1 MKRKLFTFLVA
12 FLATLSGAVWGQDGT
27 FVLSTGTSSG
37 KGVTLKDGIIKI
49 DGKGK
54 YLIKGDGD
62 TYHYRI
68 ETSGNPTITLE
79 NVQLDYQGK
88 ERALMVIKGAGLNDG
103 AVTLI
108 LKGTNSFSS
117 PNTIGILHAS
127 DDTQNNL
134 TVSESSTGLL
144 TISAPMCI
152 GNNAGPCASVNF
164 KGGTVYLNATGKKAI
179 GGTSAPL
186 YDITVENYAVLVTT
200 KPFDIGGA
208 SEFTIKNG
216 IVYDDSRKSN
226 PGVGIME
233 GDVTL
238 KSPLP
243 SDRVGDKAVDLQG
256 NTLTLGSGISAELN
270 QIKETTGALN
280 AYKVEYKSDFRTEK
294 YPLPVTKYYGSDFL
308 LAQWNAGFEQ
318 TRPYNGGVLK
328 YAHLENT
335 GWFLGESYQSLT
347 SIQKENETPKG
358 VNTLTYQAAWY
369 LSEANLTYDDSEGFT
384 GYFFLGYPEELPFTA
399 VIDEEQFAA
408 AGLTVN
414 GNRVS
419 GNEKA
424 TAGKH
429 ELTLNYTTPDGATGK
444 IVANVEGGTYNMEDP
459 SQVRVEINPT
469 APYKAAGYRQDEI
482 VKVFVSSNDWT
493 TEERI
498 TEGYSVECNGASFPE
513 TGLVNAGKYT
523 ITVKANEGSNLIGES
538 SKLSFEITPKKVDVK
553 AEPLQWQLGSD
564 PKVEPT
570 FRINWADVFEADIEG
585 VQLAPYTADLSNYT
599 EAGSYSKIYTGVKL
613 LLTGSATG
621 NYYCDPDITGDLVV
635 LEAPITSFDFLI
647 KLDEEITY
655 FGGAVD
661 ICLQVVYDKD
671 KIAATNEYTAT
682 YYKKIGGDWLS
693 MTSAPIHVGEYMVL
707 VKGNGEL
714 LQDKEE
720 KADFKITPRPL
731 TVSAQPIEWKQGEDT
746 QKEVMFSITDGL
758 LPIDAET
765 VHVKKMSIDVSD
777 WTPGVYED
785 VNYSDYKGGVKL
797 GGTAAGNYYIAGS
810 VKGKVSIEAPKPEPS
825 DPEIEVPDGWTLTA
839 NGFKKVYDGQ
849 SYELT
854 TLKVTVGDKT
864 FAMEEGEDFT
874 LERQGADKGQIIKEA
889 GVYTFT
895 VKFTNAALYN
905 PAQITFTV
913 LKRQMNMAFKLP
925 AQIETLAPMAIQADH
940 LMPEAQ
946 KGDRGLV
953 KGEAPLAVAKGQFLF
968 GKPNAE
974 NKCAVTVSDFAL
986 AKTGKFNP
994 ANYRLQIW
1002 DAEKGKYVDYKG
1014 GDITIIDPEN
1024 PDPNNPNE
1032 PGGGTVV
1039 DPDHGGGEGGQQ
1051 PSKNFCNIYVAEGS
1065 SPFIQFNPS
1074 RRVVE
1079 AVGKITVDVVIP
1091 DEIGTED
1098 VKLTFRRGD
1107 GAWEALTMD
1116 EVTKKYTIKDINTH
1130 IYLKAEVDAALLDA
1144 EPNENHVYIDL
1155 SCTKDGIKLDA
1166 DREIVENGGDV
1177 LIKAEVSKENQ
1188 NKAIKYE
1195 YKVTR
1200 FGAWKELKATAN
1212 AGEFM
1217 IWNVTNDIFVRAYLA
1232 DQAEDPETAKEAHHV
1247 YSDLSVTCEG
1257 LYLDADRKMVDNNG
1271 TTKVYLTIEP
1281 NCNAKNAHYMFR
1293 RGIDEAWEELT
1304 PSTEANVFVIT
1315 GIESDIYL
1323 KGTDAVP
1330 TGTEEALSETTRVY
1344 TQDGMLYVY
1353 TAQQEEV
1360 SVISMVGAVVK
1371 RTQQIGLQSYPLNQG
1386 IYVVRVG
1393 EQVFKVR
1400 VK

>member
-12 FLATLSGAVWGQDGT
+12 FLATLSGAVWGQEPT
-27 FVLSTGTSSG
+27 EVVLQESD
-37 KGVTLKDGIIKI
+37 KEALKLGDGIYHVTGSNKKGIQIKRGTTPTIILDGIKI
-49 DGKGK
+49 EVTGAA
-54 YLIKGDGD
+54 
-62 TYHYRI
+62 I
-68 ETSGNPTITLE
+68 EVNGGAKPTFIL
-79 NVQLDYQGK
+79 QGVNK
-88 ERALMVIKGAGLNDG
+88 I
-103 AVTLI
+103 
-108 LKGTNSFSS
+108 
-117 PNTIGILHAS
+117 
-127 DDTQNNL
+127 
-134 TVSESSTGLL
+134 VSEEGAAIRVPRDAEGSLRTGIVFSEASTGLL
-144 TISAPMCI
+144 NIQVNNGGTAIGVKTAGQCGDITINGGTIQTNGKISNGATLDRDFTMSGNAVLI
-152 GNNAGPCASVNF
+152 TKEIDWNNAKKSIN
-164 KGGTVYLNATGKKAI
+164 GGILFENSTTGKM
-179 GGTSAPL
+179 
-186 YDITVENYAVLVTT
+186 Y
-200 KPFDIGGA
+200 
-208 SEFTIKNG
+208 
-216 IVYDDSRKSN
+216 
-226 PGVGIME
+226 

-238 KSPLP
+238 NSPLP
-243 SDRVGDKAVDLQG
+243 EGYVVDLTK
-256 NTLTLGSGISAELN
+256 TLTIGEGNSINKN
-270 QIKETTGALN
+270 QVHGDLKNLN
-280 AYKVEYKSDFRTEK
+280 AYEVK
-294 YPLPVTKYYGSDFL
+294 YGSKFTDDKFPLPANNKYYGPGYT
-308 LAQWNAGFEQ
+308 LASWNAGFEQ
-318 TRPYNGGVLK
+318 QMPTNGNKDDKLF
-328 YAHLENT
+328 YAHTEKT
-335 GWFLGESYQSLT
+335 GWILGDEYCAPN
-347 SIQKENETPKG
+347 SIQKAGEIPSNVES
-358 VNTLTYQAAWY
+358 LTYQAAWY
-369 LSEANLTYDDSEGFT
+369 LREANLKYDTD
-384 GYFFLGYPEELPFTA
+384 GYKGNKFPLGYPEGLPF
-399 VIDEEQFAA
+399 AA
-408 AGLTVN
+408 TVVGNIAEAGLTVN
-414 GNRVS
+414 ENQVS
-419 GNEKA
+419 GNGKA

-444 IVANVEGGTYNMEDP
+444 IVANVEGGTYDMKDP
-459 SQVRVEINPT
+459 SQVRVEIPST
-469 APYKAAGYRQDEI
+469 APYKAAGYRQDDI
-482 VKVFVSSNDWT
+482 VQVFVRSNDGI

-498 TEGYSVECNGASFPE
+498 TEGYSVECNGESFPE
-513 TGLVNAGKYT
+513 TGLVNAGEYT

-538 SKLSFEITPKKVDVK
+538 PELSFEITPKKVGVT

-585 VQLAPYTADLSNYT
+585 VQLAPYTADLSSYT

-613 LLTGSATG
+613 VLTGSATG

-647 KLDEEITY
+647 ELDEEITY

-661 ICLQVVYDKD
+661 IYLQVVYDKD

-682 YYKKIGGDWLS
+682 YYKKIGGDWLP
-693 MTSAPIHVGEYMVL
+693 MTSAPIHVGEYMVV

-746 QKEVMFSITDGL
+746 QKEVMFSITEGL

-797 GGTAAGNYYIAGS
+797 GGTAAEDYYIKGS
-810 VKGKVSIEAPKPEPS
+810 VTGRVSIEAPKPEPS
-825 DPEIEVPDGWTLTA
+825 DPKIDVPGWDLTDDGFVKT
-839 NGFKKVYDGQ
+839 YDGQ
-849 SYELT
+849 SYELQ
-854 TLKVTVGDKT
+854 TLRVTVGDKT
-864 FAMEEGEDFT
+864 FAMEEGKDFT
-874 LERQGADKGQIIKEA
+874 LERQGADKGKVIKDA

-895 VKFTNAALYN
+895 VKFTDAALYN
-905 PAQITFTV
+905 PAKITFTV
-913 LKRQMNMAFKLP
+913 LQRPMYMAFNVP
-925 AQIETLAPMAIQADH
+925 TQIETLAPIAIQADH

-1144 EPNENHVYIDL
+1144 EPDENHVYIDL

-1200 FGAWKELKATAN
+1200 FGAWKELKASGK

-1232 DQAEDPETAKEAHHV
+1232 DLAEDPETAKEAHHV

-1304 PSTEANVFVIT
+1304 PLTEANVFVIT

-1330 TGTEEALSETTRVY
+1330 TGTEDALSETTRVY

>member
-12 FLATLSGAVWGQDGT
+12 FLATLSGAVWGQDPKYEG
-27 FVLSTGTSSG
+27 
-37 KGVTLKDGIIKI
+37 KI
-49 DGKGK
+49 DGPIEVSENFDGKITLKNATITADGAAIIVPASAKPTFVIEGENKIAINGGVAIKTLGETTTPIVFQGGGLLEINSTATDFISVGDVSGNCRSLTFRDVTIQTKGK
-54 YLIKGDGD
+54 IGGQQAVV
-62 TYHYRI
+62 
-68 ETSGNPTITLE
+68 NLE
-79 NVQLDYQGK
+79 NAVIIADEIPVPTVTRNISGVVFK
-88 ERALMVIKGAGLNDG
+88 EGQTTAGMTDDFTLN
-103 AVTLI
+103 
-108 LKGTNSFSS
+108 
-117 PNTIGILHAS
+117 
-127 DDTQNNL
+127 
-134 TVSESSTGLL
+134 
-144 TISAPMCI
+144 
-152 GNNAGPCASVNF
+152 
-164 KGGTVYLNATGKKAI
+164 
-179 GGTSAPL
+179 
-186 YDITVENYAVLVTT
+186 
-200 KPFDIGGA
+200 
-208 SEFTIKNG
+208 
-216 IVYDDSRKSN
+216 
-226 PGVGIME
+226 
-233 GDVTL
+233 
-238 KSPLP
+238 SPLP
-243 SDRVGDKAVDLQG
+243 EGYVISLTHKLTIGKGKSINKKQVQGDPK
-256 NTLTLGSGISAELN
+256 N
-270 QIKETTGALN
+270 LN
-280 AYKVEYKSDFRTEK
+280 AYEVK
-294 YPLPVTKYYGSDFL
+294 YESVFKDKNSPLPVDNKYYGPGYT
-308 LAQWNAGFEQ
+308 LASWNAGFEQ
-318 TRPYNGGVLK
+318 TRLYNDGVLK

-335 GWFLGESYQSLT
+335 GWFLENSYQSLT
-347 SIQKENETPKG
+347 SIQKENETPQG
-358 VNTLTYQAAWY
+358 VKTLTYQAAWY
-369 LSEANLTYDDSEGFT
+369 LREANLKYDTD
-384 GYFFLGYPEELPFTA
+384 GYKGNKFPLGYPEGLPFTA
-399 VIDEEQFAA
+399 TIDKEQFAA

-414 GNRVS
+414 GNQVS
-419 GNEKA
+419 GNGKA
-424 TAGKH
+424 TAGVY
-429 ELTLNYTTPDGATGK
+429 ELALNYTTPDGATGE
-444 IVANVEGGTYNMEDP
+444 IVANVEGKEFNLSDENIHIEINSPVTYNGDNQKVNLKVSYVKDGNTIVFDPTEYNLTYKQVTLWVSLPEQGFKTVGTYLIKIDGD
-459 SQVRVEINPT
+459 
-469 APYKAAGYRQDEI
+469 AAGGRLKGTAE
-482 VKVFVSSNDWT
+482 VEFVIKKATLTIKGGDNLYWT
-493 TEERI
+493 
-498 TEGYSVECNGASFPE
+498 
-513 TGLVNAGKYT
+513 
-523 ITVKANEGSNLIGES
+523 IGE
-538 SKLSFEITPKKVDVK
+538 KPHLLKGKFYLDGIC
-553 AEPLQWQLGSD
+553 GSD
-564 PKVEPT
+564 GYFLTV
-570 FRINWADVFEADIEG
+570 
-585 VQLAPYTADLSNYT
+585 TADPVDAQTVSGGKEGDYPFQYQNVKIDDQDQGILRNYNYSTDVSGTLHVRKAPVTASDFNIAMGPDFTYSGISNAIALS
-599 EAGSYSKIYTGVKL
+599 
-613 LLTGSATG
+613 
-621 NYYCDPDITGDLVV
+621 
-635 LEAPITSFDFLI
+635 
-647 KLDEEITY
+647 
-655 FGGAVD
+655 
-661 ICLQVVYDKD
+661 VVYGEDNKVAD
-671 KIAATNEYTAT
+671 PTWYTAT
-682 YYKKIGGDWLS
+682 FYQNIGNDQW
-693 MTSAPIHVGEYMVL
+693 A
-707 VKGNGEL
+707 
-714 LQDKEE
+714 
-720 KADFKITPRPL
+720 
-731 TVSAQPIEWKQGEDT
+731 
-746 QKEVMFSITDGL
+746 EVAA
-758 LPIDAET
+758 PIDAGTYKVEVTGDGTNLVAET
-765 VHVKKMSIDVSD
+765 EAVEFVINKKPLYVAAEDVVWKLGEDPKKTVEFVITSGLVSSDQTQVFVQDQTLDVSTM
-777 WTPGVYED
+777 TPGIHENHVYEN
-785 VNYSDYKGGVKL
+785 VILIGSK
-797 GGTAAGNYYIAGS
+797 AGNYYIAGS
-810 VKGKVSIEAPKPEPS
+810 VKGIVSIEEPKPEPS

-849 SYELT
+849 SYELN
-854 TLKVTVGDKT
+854 TLKVTVDGKT
-864 FAMEEGEDFT
+864 FIMNKEIDFT
-874 LERQGADKGQIIKEA
+874 LERTGTDKGQIIKEA

-913 LKRQMNMAFKLP
+913 LQRPMYMVFNVP
-925 AQIETLAPMAIQADH
+925 TQIETLAPIAIQADH

-1002 DAEKGKYVDYKG
+1002 DAEKGKYADYKG

-1091 DEIGTED
+1091 DEIEMDD

-1130 IYLKAEVDAALLDA
+1130 IYLKAEVDAVLLDA

-1155 SCTKDGIKLDA
+1155 SCTEDGIKLDA
-1166 DREIVENGGDV
+1166 EREIVENGEDV
-1177 LIKAEVSKENQ
+1177 LIWAEISKENL

-1200 FGAWKELKATAN
+1200 FGEWKELKATEN
-1212 AGEFM
+1212 AGEFI
-1217 IWNVTNDIFVRAYLA
+1217 IWNVTNDVFVRAYLA
-1232 DQAEDPETAKEAHHV
+1232 DQTKDPETAKEAHHV

-1330 TGTEEALSETTRVY
+1330 TGTEDALSETTRVY

-1371 RTQQIGLQSYPLNQG
+1371 RTQQTGLQSYPLNQG

>member
-12 FLATLSGAVWGQDGT
+12 FLATLSGAVWGQQQPSEVVLQESDKKAPVLGDGIYHVT
-27 FVLSTGTSSG
+27 GSNKKGIEIKGGTSP
-37 KGVTLKDGIIKI
+37 TIILDGIKI
-49 DGKGK
+49 EVTGAA
-54 YLIKGDGD
+54 
-62 TYHYRI
+62 I
-68 ETSGNPTITLE
+68 EVDMQAKPTF
-79 NVQLDYQGK
+79 
-88 ERALMVIKGAGLNDG
+88 
-103 AVTLI
+103 I
-108 LKGTNSFSS
+108 LKGTN
-117 PNTIGILHAS
+117 TIVSKKGPAISVPLDVSTQATFKGDGLLEIKMGKADKVAIGNAGDGLGLPHTCGNVIIEGGTIKTNGSLGDFITKSLTLKDNGVLICNKIHGGRNLNGGILFE
-127 DDTQNNL
+127 NKK
-134 TVSESSTGLL
+134 TG
-144 TISAPMCI
+144 TM
-152 GNNAGPCASVNF
+152 
-164 KGGTVYLNATGKKAI
+164 Y
-179 GGTSAPL
+179 
-186 YDITVENYAVLVTT
+186 
-200 KPFDIGGA
+200 
-208 SEFTIKNG
+208 
-216 IVYDDSRKSN
+216 
-226 PGVGIME
+226 

-238 KSPLP
+238 NSPLP
-243 SDRVGDKAVDLQG
+243 EGYVVDLTK
-256 NTLTLGSGISAELN
+256 TLTIGKGNSINKN
-270 QIKETTGALN
+270 QVEGGLTNLN
-280 AYKVEYKSDFRTEK
+280 AYEVEYESVFTDKNS
-294 YPLPVTKYYGSDFL
+294 PLPVDNKYYGPGYT
-308 LAQWNAGFEQ
+308 LASWNAGFEQ

-335 GWFLGESYQSLT
+335 GWFLENSYQSLT

-369 LSEANLTYDDSEGFT
+369 LREANLKYDTD
-384 GYFFLGYPEELPFTA
+384 GYKGNKFPLGYPEGLPF
-399 VIDEEQFAA
+399 AA
-408 AGLTVN
+408 TVVGDIAEAGLTVK
-414 GNRVS
+414 GNQVS
-419 GNEKA
+419 GNGKA
-424 TAGKH
+424 TAGVY
-429 ELTLNYTTPDGATGK
+429 ELALNYTTPDGATGE
-444 IVANVEGGTYNMEDP
+444 IVANVEGGTYDMEDP

-482 VKVFVSSNDWT
+482 VQVFVSSNDWI

-1166 DREIVENGGDV
+1166 EREIVENGGDV

-1330 TGTEEALSETTRVY
+1330 TGTEDTLSETTRVY

-1371 RTQQIGLQSYPLNQG
+1371 RTQQTGLQSYPLNQG

>member
-12 FLATLSGAVWGQDGT
+12 FLATLSGAVWGQKLVTGDSAPIVVKDGYEGTITLKNATITADGAAITVPASAKPT
-27 FVLSTGTSSG
+27 FVIEGKNKIVTNNGGVAIKTPRGTNDTAIKFRGGGLLEINVPQSDFISIGVVNGDCRSLTFEDVTIQTNG
-37 KGVTLKDGIIKI
+37 KIGGQQAVVNLENAVIIAEDI
-49 DGKGK
+49 S
-54 YLIKGDGD
+54 Y
-62 TYHYRI
+62 
-68 ETSGNPTITLE
+68 PTITR
-79 NVQLDYQGK
+79 NFIGVVFTNGNK
-88 ERALMVIKGAGLNDG
+88 EADMTAPFTLN
-103 AVTLI
+103 
-108 LKGTNSFSS
+108 
-117 PNTIGILHAS
+117 
-127 DDTQNNL
+127 
-134 TVSESSTGLL
+134 
-144 TISAPMCI
+144 
-152 GNNAGPCASVNF
+152 
-164 KGGTVYLNATGKKAI
+164 
-179 GGTSAPL
+179 
-186 YDITVENYAVLVTT
+186 
-200 KPFDIGGA
+200 
-208 SEFTIKNG
+208 
-216 IVYDDSRKSN
+216 
-226 PGVGIME
+226 
-233 GDVTL
+233 
-238 KSPLP
+238 SPLP
-243 SDRVGDKAVDLQG
+243 EDYAINLNHELTIGEGQSINKNQVKGDWQ
-256 NTLTLGSGISAELN
+256 N
-270 QIKETTGALN
+270 LN
-280 AYKVEYKSDFRTEK
+280 AYEVK
-294 YPLPVTKYYGSDFL
+294 YESKFTDDKFPLPANNKYYGPGYT
-308 LAQWNAGFEQ
+308 LASWNAGFEQ
-318 TRPYNGGVLK
+318 QMPTNGNKDDKLF
-328 YAHLENT
+328 YAHTEKT
-335 GWFLGESYQSLT
+335 GWILGDEYCAPN
-347 SIQKENETPKG
+347 SIQKAGEIPSDVES
-358 VNTLTYQAAWY
+358 LTYQAAWY
-369 LSEANLTYDDSEGFT
+369 LREANLKYDTD
-384 GYFFLGYPEELPFTA
+384 GYKGNKFPLGYPEGEVFYVDVASHPD
-399 VIDEEQFAA
+399 IDKFAPADLTINGTTVSDGPA
-408 AGLTVN
+408 APKAGSYEIAFQYEDL
-414 GNRVS
+414 S
-419 GNEKA
+419 NE
-424 TAGKH
+424 
-429 ELTLNYTTPDGATGK
+429 TGK
-444 IVANVEGGTYNMEDP
+444 IKVNVESKEIDLSDENIHIEINSPVIYNGDNQKVNLKVSYVKDGKEIVFDPTDYNLTYKQVTSWVSLPEQGFKNVGTYLIKIDGDAAEGRLTGTEEVKFVIDKATLTIKGGDNLYWTIGEEPHLLEGKFYLDGICGSDGNFLTVTADPVDAKKISGGQEGDHPFQYQNVKIDDQGQGIRRNYNYSTDVSGTLHVNKAPVTASDFNIAMGPDFTYSGISNAIALSVVYGEDNKVADPTWYTATFYQSIGNGQWAKVTEPIDAGTYKVEVTGDGTNLVAETKAVEFVINKKPLYVAAEDVVWKLGEDP
-459 SQVRVEINPT
+459 KKTVEFVIT
-469 APYKAAGYRQDEI
+469 SGLVSSDQTQ
-482 VKVFVSSNDWT
+482 VFVKDQTLDVST
-493 TEERI
+493 M
-498 TEGYSVECNGASFPE
+498 
-513 TGLVNAGKYT
+513 
-523 ITVKANEGSNLIGES
+523 
-538 SKLSFEITPKKVDVK
+538 TPGIHENHVYENV
-553 AEPLQWQLGSD
+553 
-564 PKVEPT
+564 V
-570 FRINWADVFEADIEG
+570 
-585 VQLAPYTADLSNYT
+585 
-599 EAGSYSKIYTGVKL
+599 
-613 LLTGSATG
+613 LTGS
-621 NYYCDPDITGDLVV
+621 
-635 LEAPITSFDFLI
+635 
-647 KLDEEITY
+647 
-655 FGGAVD
+655 
-661 ICLQVVYDKD
+661 
-671 KIAATNEYTAT
+671 
-682 YYKKIGGDWLS
+682 
-693 MTSAPIHVGEYMVL
+693 
-707 VKGNGEL
+707 
-714 LQDKEE
+714 
-720 KADFKITPRPL
+720 R
-731 TVSAQPIEWKQGEDT
+731 
-746 QKEVMFSITDGL
+746 
-758 LPIDAET
+758 
-765 VHVKKMSIDVSD
+765 
-777 WTPGVYED
+777 
-785 VNYSDYKGGVKL
+785 
-797 GGTAAGNYYIAGS
+797 AGNYYIAGS
-810 VKGKVSIEAPKPEPS
+810 VKGKVSIEEPKPEPS

-849 SYELT
+849 SYKLQ
-854 TLKVTVGDKT
+854 TLKVTVDDRT
-864 FAMEEGEDFT
+864 FTLKEGKDFT
-874 LERQGADKGQIIKEA
+874 LERQGADKGKVIKDA

-895 VKFTNAALYN
+895 VKFTDAALYN

-913 LKRQMNMAFKLP
+913 LQRPMYMAFNVP
-925 AQIETLAPMAIQADH
+925 TQIETLAPIAIQADH

-1130 IYLKAEVDAALLDA
+1130 IYLKAEVDAVLLDA

-1200 FGAWKELKATAN
+1200 FGAWKELKASGK

-1232 DQAEDPETAKEAHHV
+1232 DLAEDPETAKEAHHV

-1330 TGTEEALSETTRVY
+1330 TGTEDTLSETTRVY

-1371 RTQQIGLQSYPLNQG
+1371 RTQQTGLQSYPLNQG
-1386 IYVVRVG
+1386 IYVVCIG

>member
-12 FLATLSGAVWGQDGT
+12 FLATLSGAVWGQD
-27 FVLSTGTSSG
+27 VLTYEGSINQTIEVPEDFNGII
-37 KGVTLKDGIIKI
+37 TLK
-49 DGKGK
+49 
-54 YLIKGDGD
+54 
-62 TYHYRI
+62 
-68 ETSGNPTITLE
+68 NATITADVAAITVPASA
-79 NVQLDYQGK
+79 NP
-88 ERALMVIKGAGLNDG
+88 AFVIKGKNKIDTNSGVAIK
-103 AVTLI
+103 TPR
-108 LKGTNSFSS
+108 GTN
-117 PNTIGILHAS
+117 NTPI
-127 DDTQNNL
+127 
-134 TVSESSTGLL
+134 E
-144 TISAPMCI
+144 
-152 GNNAGPCASVNF
+152 F
-164 KGGTVYLNATGKKAI
+164 KGGGLLEINSTATDFISIGVAVANDECRSLSFHNVTIQTNGKI
-179 GGTSAPL
+179 GGKQTKMNL
-186 YDITVENYAVLVTT
+186 ENAVIIANEIFAVTT
-200 KPFDIGGA
+200 LEYSGVV
-208 SEFTIKNG
+208 FTKG
-216 IVYDDSRKSN
+216 ITEAEMTDDF
-226 PGVGIME
+226 
-233 GDVTL
+233 TL
-238 KSPLP
+238 NSPLP
-243 SDRVGDKAVDLQG
+243 EGYVINLNHKLTIGEGNSINKNQVKGDWQ
-256 NTLTLGSGISAELN
+256 N
-270 QIKETTGALN
+270 LN
-280 AYKVEYKSDFRTEK
+280 AYEVKYKSVFTDK
-294 YPLPVTKYYGSDFL
+294 NSPLPVDNKYYGPGYT
-308 LAQWNAGFEQ
+308 LASWNAGFEQ
-318 TRPYNGGVLK
+318 TIPYNDGVLK

-335 GWFLGESYQSLT
+335 GWFLENSYQSLT
-347 SIQKENETPKG
+347 SIQKENETPQG
-358 VNTLTYQAAWY
+358 VKALTYQAAWY
-369 LSEANLTYDDSEGFT
+369 LSEATLNYDVEGFN
-384 GYFFLGYPEELPFTA
+384 GFFSLGYPEKLPFTA
-399 VIDEEQFAA
+399 AIDEEQFAA
-408 AGLTVN
+408 AGLTVK
-414 GNRVS
+414 GNQVS
-419 GNEKA
+419 GNGKA
-424 TAGKH
+424 TAGVYG
-429 ELTLNYTTPDGATGK
+429 LALSYTTPDNASGK
-444 IVANVEGGTYNMEDP
+444 IVANVEGKEFNLNDENIKIETNSPVIYNGDNQKVNLKVSYVKDGNTIEFDPTEYKLTYKQVISWVSLPEQGFKNVGTYLIKIDGDAVGGRLKGTAE
-459 SQVRVEINPT
+459 VE
-469 APYKAAGYRQDEI
+469 
-482 VKVFVSSNDWT
+482 FVIKEATLTIKGGDNLYWT
-493 TEERI
+493 
-498 TEGYSVECNGASFPE
+498 
-513 TGLVNAGKYT
+513 
-523 ITVKANEGSNLIGES
+523 IGE
-538 SKLSFEITPKKVDVK
+538 KPHLLKGKFYLDGIC
-553 AEPLQWQLGSD
+553 GSD
-564 PKVEPT
+564 GYFLTV
-570 FRINWADVFEADIEG
+570 
-585 VQLAPYTADLSNYT
+585 TADPVDAQMVSGGKEGDYPFQYQNVKIDDQGEGILRNYNYSTDVSGTLHVKKAPVTASDFNIAMGPDFTYSGISNAIALS
-599 EAGSYSKIYTGVKL
+599 
-613 LLTGSATG
+613 
-621 NYYCDPDITGDLVV
+621 
-635 LEAPITSFDFLI
+635 
-647 KLDEEITY
+647 
-655 FGGAVD
+655 
-661 ICLQVVYDKD
+661 VVYGEDNKVAD
-671 KIAATNEYTAT
+671 PTWYTAT
-682 YYKKIGGDWLS
+682 FYQNIGNDQW
-693 MTSAPIHVGEYMVL
+693 A
-707 VKGNGEL
+707 
-714 LQDKEE
+714 
-720 KADFKITPRPL
+720 
-731 TVSAQPIEWKQGEDT
+731 
-746 QKEVMFSITDGL
+746 EVAA
-758 LPIDAET
+758 PIDAGTYKVEVTGDGTNLVAET
-765 VHVKKMSIDVSD
+765 EAVEFVINKKPLYVAAEDVVWKLGEDPKKTVEFVITSGLVSSDQTQVFVKDQTLDVSTM
-777 WTPGVYED
+777 TPGIHENHVYEN
-785 VNYSDYKGGVKL
+785 VVLIGSK
-797 GGTAAGNYYIAGS
+797 AGNYYIAGS
-810 VKGKVSIEAPKPEPS
+810 VKGKVSIEEPKPEPS

-849 SYELT
+849 SYELN
-854 TLKVTVGDKT
+854 TLKVTVDGKT
-864 FAMEEGEDFT
+864 FIMNKEIDFT
-874 LERQGADKGQIIKEA
+874 LERTGTDKGQIIKEA

-913 LKRQMNMAFKLP
+913 LQRPMYMVFNVP
-925 AQIETLAPMAIQADH
+925 TQIETLAPIAIQADH

-1130 IYLKAEVDAALLDA
+1130 IYLKAEVDAVLLDA

-1155 SCTKDGIKLDA
+1155 SCTEDGIKLDA
-1166 DREIVENGGDV
+1166 EREIVENGEDV

-1200 FGAWKELKATAN
+1200 FGAWKELKASGK

-1330 TGTEEALSETTRVY
+1330 TGTEDALSETTRVY

-1371 RTQQIGLQSYPLNQG
+1371 RTQQTGLQSYPLNQG

>member
-12 FLATLSGAVWGQDGT
+12 FLATLSGAVWGH
-27 FVLSTGTSSG
+27 VLTYEGSINQTIE
-37 KGVTLKDGIIKI
+37 VPEDFNGI
-49 DGKGK
+49 
-54 YLIKGDGD
+54 
-62 TYHYRI
+62 
-68 ETSGNPTITLE
+68 ITLE
-79 NVQLDYQGK
+79 NATITADGPAITVPASAKPTFVIEGK
-88 ERALMVIKGAGLNDG
+88 NKIVTNSGVAIK
-103 AVTLI
+103 TPR
-108 LKGTNSFSS
+108 GTN
-117 PNTIGILHAS
+117 NTAIEFRGG
-127 DDTQNNL
+127 
-134 TVSESSTGLL
+134 GLL
-144 TISAPMCI
+144 EINVPQSYLISIGVANGDCRSLTFQDVTIQT
-152 GNNAGPCASVNF
+152 N
-164 KGGTVYLNATGKKAI
+164 GKI
-179 GGTSAPL
+179 GGQQAVVNLENAVIIAEEIPVPV
-186 YDITVENYAVLVTT
+186 ITRNFSGVVFTNGNKDAYMT
-200 KPFDIGGA
+200 A
-208 SEFTIKNG
+208 SFTLN
-216 IVYDDSRKSN
+216 
-226 PGVGIME
+226 
-233 GDVTL
+233 
-238 KSPLP
+238 SPLP
-243 SDRVGDKAVDLQG
+243 EDYAINLNHELTIGEGQSINKKQVQGDLQ
-256 NTLTLGSGISAELN
+256 N
-270 QIKETTGALN
+270 LN
-280 AYKVEYKSDFRTEK
+280 AYDVVYMSHFGTRTN
-294 YPLPVTKYYGSDFL
+294 PLPANNKYYGAGYTLSP
-308 LAQWNAGFEQ
+308 WEAGFEMNKNSFGG
-318 TRPYNGGVLK
+318 NGDLL
-328 YAHLENT
+328 YAHTEKT

-358 VNTLTYQAAWY
+358 VNTLRYQAAWY
-369 LSEANLTYDDSEGFT
+369 LSEANLTYDDSEGFN
-384 GYFFLGYPEELPFTA
+384 GYFFLGYPEKLPFTA
-399 VIDEEQFAA
+399 TIDKEQFAA
-408 AGLTVN
+408 AGLTVK
-414 GNRVS
+414 GNEVS
-419 GNEKA
+419 GNGKA
-424 TAGKH
+424 TAGVYK
-429 ELTLNYTTPDGATGK
+429 LALSYTTPDNASGK
-444 IVANVEGGTYNMEDP
+444 IVANVEGKKFDLNDENILIEINSPVTYNGDNQKVILKVSYEKDGNTIEFDPTEYKLTYKQVISWVPLPEQGFKNVGTYLIKIDGDAVEGRLKGTREVEFVIKEATLTIKGGDNLFWTIGEEPHLLEGKFYLDGICGGDGYFLTVTADPVDAQEVSGGKEGDYSFDYQNVKIDDQGRGILHNYNYSTDVSGILHVKKAPVTASDFNIAMGPDFTYSGISNAIALSVVYGEDNKEDNKVADPTWYTATFYQSIGNGQWAKVTEPIDAGEYKVEVTGDGTNLVAETKAVEFVINKKPLVVAAEDVVWKLGEDP
-459 SQVRVEINPT
+459 KKTVGFVITSGLVSSDQT
-469 APYKAAGYRQDEI
+469 Q
-482 VKVFVSSNDWT
+482 VFVEDQTLDVST
-493 TEERI
+493 M
-498 TEGYSVECNGASFPE
+498 
-513 TGLVNAGKYT
+513 
-523 ITVKANEGSNLIGES
+523 
-538 SKLSFEITPKKVDVK
+538 TPGIHENHVYENV
-553 AEPLQWQLGSD
+553 
-564 PKVEPT
+564 V
-570 FRINWADVFEADIEG
+570 
-585 VQLAPYTADLSNYT
+585 
-599 EAGSYSKIYTGVKL
+599 
-613 LLTGSATG
+613 LTGS
-621 NYYCDPDITGDLVV
+621 
-635 LEAPITSFDFLI
+635 
-647 KLDEEITY
+647 
-655 FGGAVD
+655 
-661 ICLQVVYDKD
+661 
-671 KIAATNEYTAT
+671 
-682 YYKKIGGDWLS
+682 
-693 MTSAPIHVGEYMVL
+693 
-707 VKGNGEL
+707 
-714 LQDKEE
+714 
-720 KADFKITPRPL
+720 R
-731 TVSAQPIEWKQGEDT
+731 
-746 QKEVMFSITDGL
+746 
-758 LPIDAET
+758 
-765 VHVKKMSIDVSD
+765 
-777 WTPGVYED
+777 
-785 VNYSDYKGGVKL
+785 
-797 GGTAAGNYYIAGS
+797 AGNYYIEDL
-810 VKGKVSIEAPKPEPS
+810 VTGKVFIEEPEPEPS

-849 SYELT
+849 SYELN

-864 FAMEEGEDFT
+864 FTMKEGKDFT
-874 LERQGADKGQIIKEA
+874 LERQGADKGKVIKDA

-895 VKFTNAALYN
+895 VKFTDAALYK
-905 PAQITFTV
+905 PAPITFTV
-913 LKRQMNMAFKLP
+913 LQRPMYMAFNVP
-925 AQIETLAPMAIQADH
+925 TQIETLAPIAIQADH

-1130 IYLKAEVDAALLDA
+1130 IYLKAEVDAVLLDA

-1188 NKAIKYE
+1188 NKDIKYE

-1200 FGAWKELKATAN
+1200 FGAWKELKASGK

-1371 RTQQIGLQSYPLNQG
+1371 RTRQTGLQSYPLNQG

>member
-12 FLATLSGAVWGQDGT
+12 FLATLSGAVWGQD
-27 FVLSTGTSSG
+27 VLTYEGSINQIIE
-37 KGVTLKDGIIKI
+37 VPKDFNGI
-49 DGKGK
+49 
-54 YLIKGDGD
+54 
-62 TYHYRI
+62 
-68 ETSGNPTITLE
+68 ITLE
-79 NVQLDYQGK
+79 NATITADGAAIIVP
-88 ERALMVIKGAGLNDG
+88 ASANPVFVIKGKNKIDTNSGVAIK
-103 AVTLI
+103 TPR
-108 LKGTNSFSS
+108 GTN
-117 PNTIGILHAS
+117 NTAIKFRGG
-127 DDTQNNL
+127 
-134 TVSESSTGLL
+134 GLL
-144 TISAPMCI
+144 DINSTATDFISIGVTSGDCRSLTFQDVTIQT
-152 GNNAGPCASVNF
+152 N
-164 KGGTVYLNATGKKAI
+164 GKI
-179 GGTSAPL
+179 GGQQAKVNL
-186 YDITVENYAVLVTT
+186 ENAVIIADEIPVPSVTT
-200 KPFDIGGA
+200 NFSGVVFTKGKTKADMTA
-208 SEFTIKNG
+208 SFTLN
-216 IVYDDSRKSN
+216 
-226 PGVGIME
+226 
-233 GDVTL
+233 
-238 KSPLP
+238 SPLP
-243 SDRVGDKAVDLQG
+243 EGYVINLNHKLTIGEGNSINKNQVQGDSQ
-256 NTLTLGSGISAELN
+256 N
-270 QIKETTGALN
+270 LN
-280 AYKVEYKSDFRTEK
+280 AYEVEYKSVFKDK
-294 YPLPVTKYYGSDFL
+294 NSPLPVDNKYYGPGYT
-308 LAQWNAGFEQ
+308 LASWNAGFEQ
-318 TRPYNGGVLK
+318 QMPTNGNKDDKLF
-328 YAHLENT
+328 YAHTEKT
-335 GWFLGESYQSLT
+335 GWILGDEYCAPN
-347 SIQKENETPKG
+347 SIQKAGEIPSNVES
-358 VNTLTYQAAWY
+358 LTYQAAWY
-369 LSEANLTYDDSEGFT
+369 LREANLKYDTD
-384 GYFFLGYPEELPFTA
+384 GYKGNKFPLGYPEKLPFTA
-399 VIDEEQFAA
+399 TIDKEQFAA

-414 GNRVS
+414 GNQVS
-419 GNEKA
+419 GNGKA

-459 SQVRVEINPT
+459 SQVRVEINPST
-469 APYKAAGYRQDEI
+469 ALYKAAGYRQDEI
-482 VKVFVSSNDWT
+482 VQVFVSSNNWI

-513 TGLVNAGKYT
+513 TGLVNAGEYT

-538 SKLSFEITPKKVDVK
+538 SELSFEITPKKVDVK

-585 VQLAPYTADLSNYT
+585 VQLAPYTADLSSYIK
-599 EAGSYSKIYTGVKL
+599 AGSYLKNYTGVKL
-613 LLTGSATG
+613 ELTGSAAG

-661 ICLQVVYDKD
+661 FCLQVVYDKD

-682 YYKKIGGDWLS
+682 YYKKIGGDWLP
-693 MTSAPIHVGEYMVL
+693 MRSAPIHVGEYMVV

-746 QKEVMFSITDGL
+746 QKEVMFSITEGL

-797 GGTAAGNYYIAGS
+797 GGTAAENYYIKGS
-810 VKGKVSIEAPKPEPS
+810 VTGRVSIEAPKPEPS

-864 FAMEEGEDFT
+864 FAMEEDEDFT

-895 VKFTNAALYN
+895 VKFTDAALYN

-940 LMPEAQ
+940 LKPELQ
-946 KGDRGLV
+946 KGKRGLV
-953 KGEAPLAVAKGQFLF
+953 SGETPLAVAKGQFLF

-1002 DAEKGKYVDYKG
+1002 DAEKGEYVDYKG

-1130 IYLKAEVDAALLDA
+1130 IYLKAEVDAVLLDA

-1200 FGAWKELKATAN
+1200 FGAWKELKASGK

-1304 PSTEANVFVIT
+1304 PSTEANVFVVA

-1323 KGTDAVP
+1323 KATDAVP
-1330 TGTEEALSETTRVY
+1330 TGTEDALSETTRVY

-1371 RTQQIGLQSYPLNQG
+1371 RTQQTGLQSYPLNQG

>member
-12 FLATLSGAVWGQDGT
+12 FLATLSGAVWGQEPT
-27 FVLSTGTSSG
+27 EVVLQESD
-37 KGVTLKDGIIKI
+37 KEALKLGDGIYHVTGSNKKGIQIKRGTTPTIILDGIKI
-49 DGKGK
+49 EVTGAA
-54 YLIKGDGD
+54 
-62 TYHYRI
+62 I
-68 ETSGNPTITLE
+68 EVNGEAKPTF
-79 NVQLDYQGK
+79 
-88 ERALMVIKGAGLNDG
+88 
-103 AVTLI
+103 I
-108 LKGTNSFSS
+108 LKGTN
-117 PNTIGILHAS
+117 TIVSEKGPAISVPLDLSTQATFQGDGLLEIKMDKADKVAIGSAGDGFGLPHTCGNVIIEGGTIKTNGSLGDFITKSLTLKDNGVLICNKIHGGRNLNGGILF
-127 DDTQNNL
+127 DNT
-134 TVSESSTGLL
+134 
-144 TISAPMCI
+144 
-152 GNNAGPCASVNF
+152 
-164 KGGTVYLNATGKKAI
+164 KTGKM
-179 GGTSAPL
+179 
-186 YDITVENYAVLVTT
+186 Y
-200 KPFDIGGA
+200 
-208 SEFTIKNG
+208 
-216 IVYDDSRKSN
+216 
-226 PGVGIME
+226 

-238 KSPLP
+238 NSPLP
-243 SDRVGDKAVDLQG
+243 EGYEINLDHKLTIGEGNSIYKNQVQGDLK
-256 NTLTLGSGISAELN
+256 N
-270 QIKETTGALN
+270 LN
-280 AYKVEYKSDFRTEK
+280 AYKVSYESYFEADRN
-294 YPLPVTKYYGSDFL
+294 PLPTNNKYYGAGFTLSP
-308 LAQWNAGFEQ
+308 WEAGFEKNENSFGG
-318 TRPYNGGVLK
+318 NGGLK
-328 YAHLENT
+328 YAHTEKT
-335 GWFLGESYQSLT
+335 GWFLENSYQSLT
-347 SIQKENETPKG
+347 SIQKENETPQG
-358 VNTLTYQAAWY
+358 VKTLTYQAAWY
-369 LSEANLTYDDSEGFT
+369 LSEATLNYDVEGFN
-384 GYFFLGYPEELPFTA
+384 GFFSLGYPEGLPF
-399 VIDEEQFAA
+399 AA
-408 AGLTVN
+408 TVVGNIAEAGLTVN
-414 GNRVS
+414 GNQVS
-419 GNEKA
+419 GNGKA

-444 IVANVEGGTYNMEDP
+444 IVANVEGGTYNMKDP
-459 SQVRVEINPT
+459 NQVRVEINPST

-482 VKVFVSSNDWT
+482 VQVFVSSNDGI

-498 TEGYSVECNGASFPE
+498 TEGYSVECNGESFPE

-538 SKLSFEITPKKVDVK
+538 PELSFEITPKEVGVT

-599 EAGSYSKIYTGVKL
+599 EAGSYSKNYTGVKL
-613 LLTGSATG
+613 VLTGSATG

-661 ICLQVVYDKD
+661 IYLQVVYDKD
-671 KIAATNEYTAT
+671 KIAATKEYTAT
-682 YYKKIGGDWLS
+682 YYKKIGGDWLP
-693 MTSAPIHVGEYMVL
+693 MTSAPIHVGEYMVV

-746 QKEVMFSITDGL
+746 QKEVMFSITEGL

-797 GGTAAGNYYIAGS
+797 GGTAAEDYYIKGS
-810 VKGKVSIEAPKPEPS
+810 VTGRVSIEAPKPEPS
-825 DPEIEVPDGWTLTA
+825 DPKIDVPGWDLTDDGFVKT
-839 NGFKKVYDGQ
+839 YDGQ
-849 SYELT
+849 SYELQ
-854 TLKVTVGDKT
+854 TLKVTVDDKT
-864 FAMEEGEDFT
+864 FTLKEGKDFT
-874 LERQGADKGQIIKEA
+874 LERQGTDKGQIIKDA

-895 VKFTNAALYN
+895 VEFTDATLYN
-905 PAQITFTV
+905 PAQVIFTV
-913 LKRQMNMAFKLP
+913 LQRPMYMAFNVP
-925 AQIETLAPMAIQADH
+925 TQIETLAPIAIQADH
-940 LMPEAQ
+940 LMPELQ
-946 KGDRGLV
+946 NGTRGLV
-953 KGEAPLAVAKGQFLF
+953 SGETPLAVAKGQFLF

-1130 IYLKAEVDAALLDA
+1130 IYLKAEVDAVLLDA

-1200 FGAWKELKATAN
+1200 FGAWKELKASGK

-1304 PSTEANVFVIT
+1304 PLTEANVFVIT

-1330 TGTEEALSETTRVY
+1330 TGTEDALSETIRVY

>member
-12 FLATLSGAVWGQDGT
+12 FLATLSGAVWGQKKYDKEINLSSLTKSYEIEDG
-27 FVLSTGTSSG
+27 LSYRFYGSNSH
-37 KGVTLKDGIIKI
+37 GIIVDRK
-49 DGKGK
+49 
-54 YLIKGDGD
+54 LSP
-62 TYHYRI
+62 
-68 ETSGNPTITLE
+68 EITLDGVE
-79 NVQLDYQGK
+79 ISVHGAAIILDG
-88 ERALMVIKGAGLNDG
+88 GAKP
-103 AVTLI
+103 TFI
-108 LKGTNSFSS
+108 LKGV
-117 PNTIGILHAS
+117 NTI
-127 DDTQNNL
+127 
-134 TVSESSTGLL
+134 VSEEGPAIRVARDAEGSLRTGIVFSEASTGLL
-144 TISAPMCI
+144 NIQV
-152 GNNAGPCASVNF
+152 NN
-164 KGGTVYLNATGKKAI
+164 GGTAIGVKTAGQCGDITINGGTIQTNGKISNGATLDRDFTMSGNAVLITKEIDWNNVKKSINGGILFENSTTGKM
-179 GGTSAPL
+179 
-186 YDITVENYAVLVTT
+186 Y
-200 KPFDIGGA
+200 
-208 SEFTIKNG
+208 
-216 IVYDDSRKSN
+216 
-226 PGVGIME
+226 

-238 KSPLP
+238 NSPLP
-243 SDRVGDKAVDLQG
+243 EGYVVDLTK
-256 NTLTLGSGISAELN
+256 TLTIGEGKSIYKN
-270 QIKETTGALN
+270 QVQGDRKNLN
-280 AYKVEYKSDFRTEK
+280 AYGVEYKSVFTDK
-294 YPLPVTKYYGSDFL
+294 NSPLPVDNKYYGPGYT
-308 LAQWNAGFEQ
+308 LASWNAGFEQ
-318 TRPYNGGVLK
+318 TIPYNDGVLK

-335 GWFLGESYQSLT
+335 GWFLENSYQSLT
-347 SIQKENETPKG
+347 SIQKENETPQG
-358 VNTLTYQAAWY
+358 VKALTYQAAWY
-369 LSEANLTYDDSEGFT
+369 LSEATLNYDVEGFN
-384 GYFFLGYPEELPFTA
+384 GFFSLGYPEGLPF
-399 VIDEEQFAA
+399 AA
-408 AGLTVN
+408 TVVGNIAEAGLTVN
-414 GNRVS
+414 ENQVS
-419 GNEKA
+419 ENGKA

-444 IVANVEGGTYNMEDP
+444 IVANVEGGTYDMKDP
-459 SQVRVEINPT
+459 SQVCVEINPST

-482 VKVFVSSNDWT
+482 VQVFVSSNNWIT
-493 TEERI
+493 RERI
-498 TEGYSVECNGASFPE
+498 TEGYSVECNGESFPE

-538 SKLSFEITPKKVDVK
+538 PELSFEITPKKVGVT

-564 PKVEPT
+564 PKVEPA

-585 VQLAPYTADLSNYT
+585 VQLAPYTADLSSCT

-613 LLTGSATG
+613 VLTGSATG

-647 KLDEEITY
+647 ELDEEITY

-661 ICLQVVYDKD
+661 IYLQVVYDKD
-671 KIAATNEYTAT
+671 KIAATTEYTAT
-682 YYKKIGGDWLS
+682 YYKKIGGDWLP
-693 MTSAPIHVGEYMVL
+693 MTSAPIHVGEYMVV

-746 QKEVMFSITDGL
+746 QKEVMFSITEGL

-797 GGTAAGNYYIAGS
+797 GGTAAEDYYIKGS
-810 VKGKVSIEAPKPEPS
+810 VTGRVSIEAPKPEPS
-825 DPEIEVPDGWTLTA
+825 DPKIDVPGWDLTDDGFVKT
-839 NGFKKVYDGQ
+839 YDGQ
-849 SYELT
+849 SYELQ
-854 TLKVTVGDKT
+854 TLRVTVDDKT
-864 FAMEEGEDFT
+864 FTMKESVDFT
-874 LERQGADKGQIIKEA
+874 LERQGADKGQIIKDA

-895 VKFTNAALYN
+895 VKFTDAALYK

-913 LKRQMNMAFKLP
+913 LQRPMYMAFNVP
-925 AQIETLAPMAIQADH
+925 TQIETLAPIAIQADH
-940 LMPEAQ
+940 LMPELQ
-946 KGDRGLV
+946 NGTRGLV
-953 KGEAPLAVAKGQFLF
+953 SGETPLAVAKGQFLF

-1130 IYLKAEVDAALLDA
+1130 IYLKAEVDAVLLDA

-1200 FGAWKELKATAN
+1200 FGAWKELKASGK

-1281 NCNAKNAHYMFR
+1281 NYSIKNAHYMFR
-1293 RGIDEAWEELT
+1293 RGIHEAWEELT
-1304 PSTEANVFVIT
+1304 PSTESNVFVVT

-1330 TGTEEALSETTRVY
+1330 TGTEDALSETIHVY

-1371 RTQQIGLQSYPLNQG
+1371 RTQQTGLQSYPLNQG

>member
-12 FLATLSGAVWGQDGT
+12 FLATLSGAVWGQDDLTYEGSINQPIEVPED
-27 FVLSTGTSSG
+27 FN
-37 KGVTLKDGIIKI
+37 GI
-49 DGKGK
+49 
-54 YLIKGDGD
+54 
-62 TYHYRI
+62 
-68 ETSGNPTITLE
+68 ITLE
-79 NVQLDYQGK
+79 NATITADGAAIIVP
-88 ERALMVIKGAGLNDG
+88 ASANPAFVIKGKNKIDINGGIAIK
-103 AVTLI
+103 TPR
-108 LKGTNSFSS
+108 GTNY
-117 PNTIGILHAS
+117 TAI
-127 DDTQNNL
+127 
-134 TVSESSTGLL
+134 E
-144 TISAPMCI
+144 
-152 GNNAGPCASVNF
+152 F
-164 KGGTVYLNATGKKAI
+164 KGGGLLEINSTTTNFISVGVVNGERRSLTFQDVTIQTNGKI
-179 GGTSAPL
+179 GGQQAKVNL
-186 YDITVENYAVLVTT
+186 KNAVIIADEIPVPSVTNNFSGVVFT
-200 KPFDIGGA
+200 KGKTKADMTA
-208 SEFTIKNG
+208 SFTLN
-216 IVYDDSRKSN
+216 
-226 PGVGIME
+226 
-233 GDVTL
+233 
-238 KSPLP
+238 SPLP
-243 SDRVGDKAVDLQG
+243 EGYVINLNHKLTIGEGNSINKNQVKGDWK
-256 NTLTLGSGISAELN
+256 N
-270 QIKETTGALN
+270 LN
-280 AYKVEYKSDFRTEK
+280 AYEVK
-294 YPLPVTKYYGSDFL
+294 YDSKFTDDKFPLPANNKYYGPGYT
-308 LAQWNAGFEQ
+308 LASWNAGFEQ
-318 TRPYNGGVLK
+318 QMPTNGNNDDKLF
-328 YAHLENT
+328 YAHTEKT
-335 GWFLGESYQSLT
+335 GWILGDEYCAPN
-347 SIQKENETPKG
+347 SIQKAGEIPSNVES
-358 VNTLTYQAAWY
+358 LTYQAAWY
-369 LSEANLTYDDSEGFT
+369 LREANLKYDTD
-384 GYFFLGYPEELPFTA
+384 GYKGKEFPLGYPVNAGITATTGNTTELSS
-399 VIDEEQFAA
+399 
-408 AGLTVN
+408 AGLQIKDEN
-414 GNRVS
+414 VS
-419 GNEKA
+419 STDKGA
-424 TAGKH
+424 TAGTH
-429 ELTLNYTTPDGATGK
+429 EIELAYNFPLNNAKGQ
-444 IVANVEGGTYNMEDP
+444 IVVNVEGKEFNLNDENIHIEINSPVIYNGDNQKVNLKVSYVKDGNTIEFDPREYKLTYKQVISWVPLPEQGFKNVGTYLIKIDGDGDAVGGRLKGTREVEFVIKEATLTIKGGDNLYWTIGEEPHLLEGEFYLDGICGGDGYFLTVTADPVDAQKISGGKEGDHPFQYQNVKIDDQGQGIQRNYNYSTDVSGILHVKKAPVTASDFDIAMGPDFTYSGISNAIALSVVYGEDNKVADPTWYTATFYQSIGNGQWAKVTEPIDAGTYKVEVTGDGTNLVAETKAVEFVINKKPLYVAAEDVVWKLGEDP
-459 SQVRVEINPT
+459 KKTVEFVIT
-469 APYKAAGYRQDEI
+469 SGLVSSDQTQ
-482 VKVFVSSNDWT
+482 VFVKDQTLDVST
-493 TEERI
+493 M
-498 TEGYSVECNGASFPE
+498 
-513 TGLVNAGKYT
+513 
-523 ITVKANEGSNLIGES
+523 
-538 SKLSFEITPKKVDVK
+538 TPGIHENHVYENV
-553 AEPLQWQLGSD
+553 
-564 PKVEPT
+564 V
-570 FRINWADVFEADIEG
+570 
-585 VQLAPYTADLSNYT
+585 
-599 EAGSYSKIYTGVKL
+599 
-613 LLTGSATG
+613 LTGS
-621 NYYCDPDITGDLVV
+621 
-635 LEAPITSFDFLI
+635 
-647 KLDEEITY
+647 K
-655 FGGAVD
+655 
-661 ICLQVVYDKD
+661 
-671 KIAATNEYTAT
+671 
-682 YYKKIGGDWLS
+682 
-693 MTSAPIHVGEYMVL
+693 
-707 VKGNGEL
+707 
-714 LQDKEE
+714 
-720 KADFKITPRPL
+720 
-731 TVSAQPIEWKQGEDT
+731 
-746 QKEVMFSITDGL
+746 
-758 LPIDAET
+758 
-765 VHVKKMSIDVSD
+765 
-777 WTPGVYED
+777 
-785 VNYSDYKGGVKL
+785 
-797 GGTAAGNYYIAGS
+797 AGNYYIAGS
-810 VKGKVSIEAPKPEPS
+810 VKGKVSIEEPKPEPS

-849 SYELT
+849 SYKLQ
-854 TLKVTVGDKT
+854 TLNVTVDDRT
-864 FAMEEGEDFT
+864 FTMKEGVDFT
-874 LERQGADKGQIIKEA
+874 LERQGAVKGQIIKDA

-895 VKFTNAALYN
+895 VKFTDAALYK

-913 LKRQMNMAFKLP
+913 LQRPMYMAFNVP
-925 AQIETLAPMAIQADH
+925 TQIETLAPIAIQADH

-1024 PDPNNPNE
+1024 PDQNNPNE
-1032 PGGGTVV
+1032 PGGGTVI

-1130 IYLKAEVDAALLDA
+1130 IYLKAEVDAVLLDA

-1166 DREIVENGGDV
+1166 EREIVENGGDV

-1200 FGAWKELKATAN
+1200 FGAWKELKASGK

-1304 PSTEANVFVIT
+1304 PLTEANVFVIT

-1330 TGTEEALSETTRVY
+1330 TGTEDALSETIRVY

>member
-12 FLATLSGAVWGQDGT
+12 FLATLSGAVWGQDSIYEGKIDRSIKVSENFDGKITLKNATITADGAAIIVPASAKPT
-27 FVLSTGTSSG
+27 FVIEGENKIAINGGVAIKTLGETTTPIVFQGGGLLEINSTATDFISVGDVSG
-37 KGVTLKDGIIKI
+37 NCRSLTFRDVTIQTKGKIGGQQAVVNLENAVIIADEIPVPTVTRNISGVVFKEGQTTAGMTDDFTLNSPLPEGYVISLTHKLTI
-49 DGKGK
+49 GKGK
-54 YLIKGDGD
+54 SINKKQ
-62 TYHYRI
+62 
-68 ETSGNPTITLE
+68 
-79 NVQLDYQGK
+79 VQG
-88 ERALMVIKGAGLNDG
+88 
-103 AVTLI
+103 
-108 LKGTNSFSS
+108 
-117 PNTIGILHAS
+117 
-127 DDTQNNL
+127 
-134 TVSESSTGLL
+134 
-144 TISAPMCI
+144 
-152 GNNAGPCASVNF
+152 
-164 KGGTVYLNATGKKAI
+164 
-179 GGTSAPL
+179 
-186 YDITVENYAVLVTT
+186 
-200 KPFDIGGA
+200 
-208 SEFTIKNG
+208 
-216 IVYDDSRKSN
+216 
-226 PGVGIME
+226 
-233 GDVTL
+233 
-238 KSPLP
+238 
-243 SDRVGDKAVDLQG
+243 DLQ
-256 NTLTLGSGISAELN
+256 N
-270 QIKETTGALN
+270 LN
-280 AYKVEYKSDFRTEK
+280 AYNVVYESHFEASNN
-294 YPLPVTKYYGSDFL
+294 PLPVNNKYYGAGYTLSP
-308 LAQWNAGFEQ
+308 WEAGFEMKKNSVDG
-318 TRPYNGGVLK
+318 NGDLF
-328 YAHLENT
+328 YAHTEKT
-335 GWFLGESYQSLT
+335 GWFLGKSYQSLT

-369 LSEANLTYDDSEGFT
+369 LSEANLTYDDSEGFN
-384 GYFFLGYPEELPFTA
+384 GFFSLGYPEGLPF
-399 VIDEEQFAA
+399 AA
-408 AGLTVN
+408 TVVGNIAEAGLTVN
-414 GNRVS
+414 ENQVS
-419 GNEKA
+419 GNGNA

-444 IVANVEGGTYNMEDP
+444 IVANVEGKKFNLSDENIHIEINSPVTYNGDNQKVNLKVSYVKDGNTIEFDPTEYNLTYKQVTSWVSLPEQGFKNVGTYLIKIDGD
-459 SQVRVEINPT
+459 
-469 APYKAAGYRQDEI
+469 AAGGRLKGTAE
-482 VKVFVSSNDWT
+482 VEFVIKEATLTIKGGDNLYWT
-493 TEERI
+493 
-498 TEGYSVECNGASFPE
+498 
-513 TGLVNAGKYT
+513 
-523 ITVKANEGSNLIGES
+523 IGE
-538 SKLSFEITPKKVDVK
+538 KPHLLKGKFYLDGIC
-553 AEPLQWQLGSD
+553 GSD
-564 PKVEPT
+564 GYFLTV
-570 FRINWADVFEADIEG
+570 
-585 VQLAPYTADLSNYT
+585 TADLVDAQTVSGGKEGDYPFQYQNVKIDDQDQGILRNYNYSTDVSGTLHVRKAPVTASDFNIAMGPDFTYSGISN
-599 EAGSYSKIYTGVKL
+599 AIALS
-613 LLTGSATG
+613 
-621 NYYCDPDITGDLVV
+621 
-635 LEAPITSFDFLI
+635 
-647 KLDEEITY
+647 
-655 FGGAVD
+655 
-661 ICLQVVYDKD
+661 VVYGEDNKVAD
-671 KIAATNEYTAT
+671 PTWYTAT
-682 YYKKIGGDWLS
+682 FYQNIGNDQW
-693 MTSAPIHVGEYMVL
+693 A
-707 VKGNGEL
+707 
-714 LQDKEE
+714 
-720 KADFKITPRPL
+720 
-731 TVSAQPIEWKQGEDT
+731 
-746 QKEVMFSITDGL
+746 EVAA
-758 LPIDAET
+758 PIDAGTYKVEVTGDGTNLVAET
-765 VHVKKMSIDVSD
+765 EAVEFVINKKPLYVAAEDVVWKLGEDPKKTVEFVITSGLVSSDQTQVFVQDQTLDVSTM
-777 WTPGVYED
+777 TPGIHENHVYEN
-785 VNYSDYKGGVKL
+785 VILIGSK
-797 GGTAAGNYYIAGS
+797 AGNYYIAGS
-810 VKGKVSIEAPKPEPS
+810 VKGIVSIEEPKPEPS

-849 SYELT
+849 SYELN
-854 TLKVTVGDKT
+854 TLKVTVDGKT
-864 FAMEEGEDFT
+864 FIMNKEIDFT
-874 LERQGADKGQIIKEA
+874 LERTGTDKGQIIKEA

-913 LKRQMNMAFKLP
+913 LQRPMYMVFNVP
-925 AQIETLAPMAIQADH
+925 TQIETLAPIAIQADH

-1002 DAEKGKYVDYKG
+1002 DAEKGKYADYKG

-1091 DEIGTED
+1091 DEIEMDD

-1130 IYLKAEVDAALLDA
+1130 IYLKAEVDAVLLDA

-1200 FGAWKELKATAN
+1200 FGAWKELKASGK

-1330 TGTEEALSETTRVY
+1330 TGTEDALSETTRVY

-1371 RTQQIGLQSYPLNQG
+1371 RTQQTGLQSYPLNQG

>member
-1 MKRKLFTFLVA
+1 MRRKLFTFLVA
-12 FLATLSGAVWGQDGT
+12 FLATLSGAVWGQDDLTYEGSINQT
-27 FVLSTGTSSG
+27 IEVPEDFNGII
-37 KGVTLKDGIIKI
+37 TLK
-49 DGKGK
+49 
-54 YLIKGDGD
+54 
-62 TYHYRI
+62 
-68 ETSGNPTITLE
+68 NATITADGAAITVPASA
-79 NVQLDYQGK
+79 NP
-88 ERALMVIKGAGLNDG
+88 AFVIKGKNKID
-103 AVTLI
+103 
-108 LKGTNSFSS
+108 TNSGVAIQT
-117 PNTIGILHAS
+117 PRGINNTAI
-127 DDTQNNL
+127 
-134 TVSESSTGLL
+134 E
-144 TISAPMCI
+144 
-152 GNNAGPCASVNF
+152 F
-164 KGGTVYLNATGKKAI
+164 KGGGLLEINVPQPYFISIGVTSGEYRSLTFQDVTIQTNGKI
-179 GGTSAPL
+179 GGQQAAVDLENAVIIAEDISYPTIIRNFIGVVFTNGNKEADMTAP
-186 YDITVENYAVLVTT
+186 
-200 KPFDIGGA
+200 
-208 SEFTIKNG
+208 FTLN
-216 IVYDDSRKSN
+216 
-226 PGVGIME
+226 
-233 GDVTL
+233 
-238 KSPLP
+238 SPLP
-243 SDRVGDKAVDLQG
+243 EDYAINLNHKLTIGEG
-256 NTLTLGSGISAELN
+256 NSINKN
-270 QIKETTGALN
+270 QVTGGNLSNLN
-280 AYKVEYKSDFRTEK
+280 AYEVK
-294 YPLPVTKYYGSDFL
+294 YESVFTDKNSPLPVDNKYYGPGYT
-308 LAQWNAGFEQ
+308 LASWNAGFERQ
-318 TRPYNGGVLK
+318 MPTNGNKDDKLF
-328 YAHLENT
+328 YAHTEKT
-335 GWFLGESYQSLT
+335 GWILGDEYCAPN
-347 SIQKENETPKG
+347 SIQKAGEIPSNVES
-358 VNTLTYQAAWY
+358 LTYQAAWY
-369 LSEANLTYDDSEGFT
+369 LREANLKYDTD
-384 GYFFLGYPEELPFTA
+384 GYKGKEFPLGYPVNAGITATTGNTTELSS
-399 VIDEEQFAA
+399 
-408 AGLTVN
+408 AGLQIKDEN
-414 GNRVS
+414 VS
-419 GNEKA
+419 STDKGA
-424 TAGKH
+424 TAGTH
-429 ELTLNYTTPDGATGK
+429 EIELAYNFPLNNAKGQ
-444 IVANVEGGTYNMEDP
+444 IVVNVEGKEFNLNDENIHIEINSPVIYNGDNQKVNLKVSYVKDGNTIEFDPTEYKLTYKQVISWVPLPEQGFKNVGTYLIKIDGD
-459 SQVRVEINPT
+459 
-469 APYKAAGYRQDEI
+469 AAGGRL
-482 VKVFVSSNDWT
+482 KG
-493 TEERI
+493 TEE
-498 TEGYSVECNGASFPE
+498 VEFVIKEA
-513 TGLVNAGKYT
+513 TLT
-523 ITVKANEGSNLIGES
+523 IKGGDNLYWTIGE
-538 SKLSFEITPKKVDVK
+538 
-553 AEPLQWQLGSD
+553 EPHLL
-564 PKVEPT
+564 
-570 FRINWADVFEADIEG
+570 EG
-585 VQLAPYTADLSNYT
+585 EFYLDGICGGDGYFLTVTADPVDAQKISGGKEGDHPFQYQNVKIDDQGQGIQRNYNYSTDVSGILHVKKAPVTASDFDIAMGPDFTYSGISNAIALS
-599 EAGSYSKIYTGVKL
+599 
-613 LLTGSATG
+613 
-621 NYYCDPDITGDLVV
+621 
-635 LEAPITSFDFLI
+635 
-647 KLDEEITY
+647 
-655 FGGAVD
+655 
-661 ICLQVVYDKD
+661 VVYGEDNKVAD
-671 KIAATNEYTAT
+671 PTWYTAT
-682 YYKKIGGDWLS
+682 FYQSI
-693 MTSAPIHVGEYMVL
+693 
-707 VKGNGEL
+707 GNGQWAKVTE
-714 LQDKEE
+714 
-720 KADFKITPRPL
+720 
-731 TVSAQPIEWKQGEDT
+731 
-746 QKEVMFSITDGL
+746 
-758 LPIDAET
+758 PIDAGTYKVEVTGDGTNLVAET
-765 VHVKKMSIDVSD
+765 KAVEFVINKKPLYVAAEDVVWKLGEDPKKTVKFVITSGLVSSDLIQVFVKDQTLDVSTM
-777 WTPGVYED
+777 TPGIHENYVYEN
-785 VNYSDYKGGVKL
+785 VELIGSR
-797 GGTAAGNYYIAGS
+797 AGNYYIKGS
-810 VKGKVSIEAPKPEPS
+810 VTGRVSIEAPKPEPS
-825 DPEIEVPDGWTLTA
+825 DPKIDVPGWDLTDDGFVKT
-839 NGFKKVYDGQ
+839 YDGQ
-849 SYELT
+849 SYELQ
-854 TLKVTVGDKT
+854 TLKVTVDDRT
-864 FAMEEGEDFT
+864 FTMKEGVDFT
-874 LERQGADKGQIIKEA
+874 LERQGADKGQIKDA

-895 VKFTNAALYN
+895 VKFTDAALYN

-913 LKRQMNMAFKLP
+913 LQRPMYMAFNVP
-925 AQIETLAPMAIQADH
+925 TQIETLAPIAIQADH

-1130 IYLKAEVDAALLDA
+1130 IYLKAEVDAVLLDA

-1200 FGAWKELKATAN
+1200 FGAWKELKASGK

-1330 TGTEEALSETTRVY
+1330 TGTEDTLSETTRVY

-1371 RTQQIGLQSYPLNQG
+1371 RTQQTGLQSYPLNQG

>member
-12 FLATLSGAVWGQDGT
+12 FLATLSGAVWGQEPT
-27 FVLSTGTSSG
+27 EVVLQESD
-37 KGVTLKDGIIKI
+37 KEALKLGDGIYHVTGSNKKGIEIKRGTTPTIILDGIKI
-49 DGKGK
+49 EVTGAA
-54 YLIKGDGD
+54 
-62 TYHYRI
+62 I
-68 ETSGNPTITLE
+68 EVNGGAKPTFIL
-79 NVQLDYQGK
+79 QGVNK
-88 ERALMVIKGAGLNDG
+88 I
-103 AVTLI
+103 
-108 LKGTNSFSS
+108 
-117 PNTIGILHAS
+117 
-127 DDTQNNL
+127 
-134 TVSESSTGLL
+134 VSEEGAAIRVPRDAEGSLRTGIVFSEASTGLL
-144 TISAPMCI
+144 NIQVNNGGTAIGVKTAGQCGDITINGGTIQTNGKISNGATLDRDFTMSGNAVLI
-152 GNNAGPCASVNF
+152 TKEIDWNNAKKSIN
-164 KGGTVYLNATGKKAI
+164 GGILFENSTTGKM
-179 GGTSAPL
+179 
-186 YDITVENYAVLVTT
+186 Y
-200 KPFDIGGA
+200 
-208 SEFTIKNG
+208 
-216 IVYDDSRKSN
+216 
-226 PGVGIME
+226 

-238 KSPLP
+238 NSPLP
-243 SDRVGDKAVDLQG
+243 EVYVVDLTK
-256 NTLTLGSGISAELN
+256 TLTIGEGNSINKN
-270 QIKETTGALN
+270 QVQGDLQNLN
-280 AYKVEYKSDFRTEK
+280 AYDVVYKSHFEASK
-294 YPLPVTKYYGSDFL
+294 NPLPVNKYYGAGYTLSP
-308 LAQWNAGFEQ
+308 WEAGFEMNENSVGG
-318 TRPYNGGVLK
+318 NGKLL
-328 YAHLENT
+328 YAHTEKT
-335 GWFLGESYQSLT
+335 GWFLEESYQSLT

-358 VNTLTYQAAWY
+358 VKTLTYQAAWY
-369 LSEANLTYDDSEGFT
+369 LSEANLTYDDSEGFN
-384 GYFFLGYPEELPFTA
+384 GHFFLGYPEKLPFTA
-399 VIDEEQFAA
+399 TIDEEQFAA

-414 GNRVS
+414 GNQVS
-419 GNEKA
+419 GNGKA

-444 IVANVEGGTYNMEDP
+444 IVANVEGGTYDMKDP
-459 SQVRVEINPT
+459 SQVRVVINPST

-482 VKVFVSSNDWT
+482 VQVFVSSNDWI

-513 TGLVNAGKYT
+513 TGLVNAEKYT

-538 SKLSFEITPKKVDVK
+538 PELSFEITPKKVGVT

-585 VQLAPYTADLSNYT
+585 VQLAPYTANLSSYT

-613 LLTGSATG
+613 VLTGSATG

-647 KLDEEITY
+647 ELDEEITY

-682 YYKKIGGDWLS
+682 YYKKIGGDWLP
-693 MTSAPIHVGEYMVL
+693 MTSAPIHVGEYMVV

-746 QKEVMFSITDGL
+746 QKEVMFSITEGL

-797 GGTAAGNYYIAGS
+797 GGTAAEDYYIKGS
-810 VKGKVSIEAPKPEPS
+810 VTGRVSIEAPKPEPS
-825 DPEIEVPDGWTLTA
+825 DPKIDVPGWDLTDDGFVKT
-839 NGFKKVYDGQ
+839 YDGQ
-849 SYELT
+849 SYELQ
-854 TLKVTVGDKT
+854 TLKVTVDDKT
-864 FAMEEGEDFT
+864 FTLKEGKDFT
-874 LERQGADKGQIIKEA
+874 LERQGTDKGQIIKDA
-889 GVYTFT
+889 GVYIFT
-895 VKFTNAALYN
+895 VEFTDATLYN
-905 PAQITFTV
+905 PAQVIFTV

-940 LMPEAQ
+940 LKPELQ
-946 KGDRGLV
+946 KGKRGLV
-953 KGEAPLAVAKGQFLF
+953 SGETPLAVAKGQFLF

-974 NKCAVTVSDFAL
+974 NKCAVTVSNFAL

-1002 DAEKGKYVDYKG
+1002 DAEKGKYVDYDG
-1014 GDITIIDPEN
+1014 GDITIIDPEH

-1032 PGGGTVV
+1032 PGDGIVV

-1079 AVGKITVDVVIP
+1079 VVGKITVDVVIP

-1130 IYLKAEVDAALLDA
+1130 IYLKAEVDAVLLDA

-1200 FGAWKELKATAN
+1200 FGAWKELKASGK

-1330 TGTEEALSETTRVY
+1330 TGTEDTLSETTRVY

-1371 RTQQIGLQSYPLNQG
+1371 RTQQTGLQSYPLNQG

>member
-12 FLATLSGAVWGQDGT
+12 FLATLSGAVWGQKKYDREINLSSLTKSYEIEDG
-27 FVLSTGTSSG
+27 LSYRFYGSNSH
-37 KGVTLKDGIIKI
+37 GIIVDRK
-49 DGKGK
+49 
-54 YLIKGDGD
+54 LSP
-62 TYHYRI
+62 
-68 ETSGNPTITLE
+68 EITLDGVE
-79 NVQLDYQGK
+79 ISVHGAAIILDG
-88 ERALMVIKGAGLNDG
+88 GAKP
-103 AVTLI
+103 TFI
-108 LKGTNSFSS
+108 LKGV
-117 PNTIGILHAS
+117 NTI
-127 DDTQNNL
+127 
-134 TVSESSTGLL
+134 VSEEGPAIRVARDAEGSLRTGIVFSEASTGLL
-144 TISAPMCI
+144 NIQV
-152 GNNAGPCASVNF
+152 NN
-164 KGGTVYLNATGKKAI
+164 GGTAIGVKTAGQCGDITINGGTIQTNGKISHGATLDRDFTMSGNAVLITKEIDWNNKKSINGGILFENTKTGKM
-179 GGTSAPL
+179 
-186 YDITVENYAVLVTT
+186 Y
-200 KPFDIGGA
+200 
-208 SEFTIKNG
+208 
-216 IVYDDSRKSN
+216 
-226 PGVGIME
+226 

-238 KSPLP
+238 NSPLP
-243 SDRVGDKAVDLQG
+243 EGYVVDLTK
-256 NTLTLGSGISAELN
+256 TLTIGEGNSINKN
-270 QIKETTGALN
+270 QVQGDWQNLN
-280 AYKVEYKSDFRTEK
+280 AYEVK
-294 YPLPVTKYYGSDFL
+294 YESKFTDDKFPLPANNKYYGPGYT
-308 LAQWNAGFEQ
+308 LASWNAGFEQ
-318 TRPYNGGVLK
+318 QMPTNGNKDDKLF
-328 YAHLENT
+328 YAHTEKT
-335 GWFLGESYQSLT
+335 GWILGDEYCAPN
-347 SIQKENETPKG
+347 SIQKAGEIPSNVES
-358 VNTLTYQAAWY
+358 LTYQAAWY
-369 LSEANLTYDDSEGFT
+369 LSEATLNYDVEGFN
-384 GYFFLGYPEELPFTA
+384 GFFSLGYPEGLPF
-399 VIDEEQFAA
+399 AA
-408 AGLTVN
+408 TVVGNIAEAGLTVN
-414 GNRVS
+414 ENQVS

-444 IVANVEGGTYNMEDP
+444 IVANVEGGTYNMKDP
-459 SQVRVEINPT
+459 NQVRVVINPST
-469 APYKAAGYRQDEI
+469 ASYKAAGYRQDEI
-482 VKVFVSSNDWT
+482 VQVFVSSNGWS

-498 TEGYSVECNGASFPE
+498 TEGYSVEYNGESFPE

-538 SKLSFEITPKKVDVK
+538 PELSFEITPKKVGVT

-585 VQLAPYTADLSNYT
+585 VQLAPYTADLSRYT
-599 EAGSYSKIYTGVKL
+599 EAGSYSKNYTGVKL
-613 LLTGSATG
+613 VLTGSAAG

-682 YYKKIGGDWLS
+682 YYKKIGGDWLP
-693 MTSAPIHVGEYMVL
+693 MTSAPIHVGEYMVV

-746 QKEVMFSITDGL
+746 QKEVMFSITEGL

-797 GGTAAGNYYIAGS
+797 GGTAAEDYYIKGS
-810 VKGKVSIEAPKPEPS
+810 VTGRVSIEAPKPEPS
-825 DPEIEVPDGWTLTA
+825 DPKIDVPGWDLTDDGFVKT
-839 NGFKKVYDGQ
+839 YDGQ
-849 SYELT
+849 SYELQ
-854 TLKVTVGDKT
+854 TLKVTVDDKT
-864 FAMEEGEDFT
+864 FTLKEGKDFT
-874 LERQGADKGQIIKEA
+874 LERQGTDKGQIIKDA
-889 GVYTFT
+889 GVYIFT
-895 VKFTNAALYN
+895 VEFTDATLYN
-905 PAQITFTV
+905 PAQVIFTV

-940 LMPEAQ
+940 LKPELQ
-946 KGDRGLV
+946 KGKRGLV
-953 KGEAPLAVAKGQFLF
+953 SGETPLAVAKGQFLF

-974 NKCAVTVSDFAL
+974 NKCAVTVSNFAL

-1002 DAEKGKYVDYKG
+1002 DAEKGKYVDYDG
-1014 GDITIIDPEN
+1014 GDITIIDPEH

-1130 IYLKAEVDAALLDA
+1130 IYLKAEVDAVLLDA

-1200 FGAWKELKATAN
+1200 FGAWKELKASGK

-1330 TGTEEALSETTRVY
+1330 TGTEDTLSETTRVY

-1371 RTQQIGLQSYPLNQG
+1371 RTQQTGLQSYPLNQG
-1386 IYVVRVG
+1386 IYVVCVG

>member
-12 FLATLSGAVWGQDGT
+12 FLATLSGAVWGQNDLTYEGSINQIEVPED
-27 FVLSTGTSSG
+27 F
-37 KGVTLKDGIIKI
+37 KGI
-49 DGKGK
+49 
-54 YLIKGDGD
+54 
-62 TYHYRI
+62 
-68 ETSGNPTITLE
+68 ITLE
-79 NVQLDYQGK
+79 NATITADGAAITVP
-88 ERALMVIKGAGLNDG
+88 ASANPAFVIKGKNKIDTNCGVAIK
-103 AVTLI
+103 TPR
-108 LKGTNSFSS
+108 GTNNTAIKFS
-117 PNTIGILHAS
+117 GG
-127 DDTQNNL
+127 
-134 TVSESSTGLL
+134 GLL
-144 TISAPMCI
+144 EINSTTTDFISIGVTSGECRGLTFQDVTIQ
-152 GNNAGPCASVNF
+152 
-164 KGGTVYLNATGKKAI
+164 TDGKI
-179 GGTSAPL
+179 GGQQAVVNL
-186 YDITVENYAVLVTT
+186 ENAVIIADEIPGPSVTNNFSGVVFT
-200 KPFDIGGA
+200 KGKTKADMTA
-208 SEFTIKNG
+208 SFTLN
-216 IVYDDSRKSN
+216 
-226 PGVGIME
+226 
-233 GDVTL
+233 
-238 KSPLP
+238 SPLP
-243 SDRVGDKAVDLQG
+243 EGYVINLNHELTIGEGNSINKNQVKGDWQ
-256 NTLTLGSGISAELN
+256 N
-270 QIKETTGALN
+270 LN
-280 AYKVEYKSDFRTEK
+280 AYEVK
-294 YPLPVTKYYGSDFL
+294 YESKFTDDKFPLPANNKYYGPGYT
-308 LAQWNAGFEQ
+308 LASWNAGFEQ
-318 TRPYNGGVLK
+318 QMPTNGNKDDKLF
-328 YAHLENT
+328 YAHTEKT
-335 GWFLGESYQSLT
+335 GWILGDEYCAPN
-347 SIQKENETPKG
+347 SIQKAGEIPSNVES
-358 VNTLTYQAAWY
+358 LTYQAAWY
-369 LSEANLTYDDSEGFT
+369 LREANLKYDTD
-384 GYFFLGYPEELPFTA
+384 GYKGKEFPLGYPVNAGITATTGNTTELSS
-399 VIDEEQFAA
+399 
-408 AGLTVN
+408 AGLQIKDEN
-414 GNRVS
+414 VS
-419 GNEKA
+419 STDKGA
-424 TAGKH
+424 TAGTH
-429 ELTLNYTTPDGATGK
+429 EIELAYNSPLNNAKGQ
-444 IVANVEGGTYNMEDP
+444 IVANVEGKKFDLNDENIIIETNSPVTYNGDNQKVNLKVSYVKDGNTIEFDPREYKLTYKQVISWVPLPEQGFKNVGTYLIKIDGDGDAVGGRLKGTREVEFIIENATLTIKGGDNLFWTIGEEPHQLKGKFYLDGICGGDGYFLTVTADPVDAQEVSGGQEGDYSFKYENVKIDDQNRGILDNYNYSTDVSGILHVKKAPVTASDFNIAMGPDFTYSGISNAIALSVVYGEDNKVADPTWYTATFYQSIGNGQWAKVTEPIDAGTYKVEVTGDGTNLVAETKDVEFVINKKPLVVAAEDVVWKLGEDP
-459 SQVRVEINPT
+459 KKTVGFVITSGLVSSDQT
-469 APYKAAGYRQDEI
+469 Q
-482 VKVFVSSNDWT
+482 VFVEDQTLDVST
-493 TEERI
+493 M
-498 TEGYSVECNGASFPE
+498 
-513 TGLVNAGKYT
+513 
-523 ITVKANEGSNLIGES
+523 
-538 SKLSFEITPKKVDVK
+538 TPGIH
-553 AEPLQWQLGSD
+553 E
-564 PKVEPT
+564 
-570 FRINWADVFEADIEG
+570 
-585 VQLAPYTADLSNYT
+585 NYVY
-599 EAGSYSKIYTGVKL
+599 ENVV
-613 LLTGSATG
+613 LTGS
-621 NYYCDPDITGDLVV
+621 
-635 LEAPITSFDFLI
+635 
-647 KLDEEITY
+647 
-655 FGGAVD
+655 
-661 ICLQVVYDKD
+661 
-671 KIAATNEYTAT
+671 
-682 YYKKIGGDWLS
+682 
-693 MTSAPIHVGEYMVL
+693 
-707 VKGNGEL
+707 
-714 LQDKEE
+714 
-720 KADFKITPRPL
+720 R
-731 TVSAQPIEWKQGEDT
+731 
-746 QKEVMFSITDGL
+746 
-758 LPIDAET
+758 
-765 VHVKKMSIDVSD
+765 
-777 WTPGVYED
+777 
-785 VNYSDYKGGVKL
+785 
-797 GGTAAGNYYIAGS
+797 AGNYYIAGS
-810 VKGKVSIEAPKPEPS
+810 VKGKVSIEEPKPEPS

-849 SYELT
+849 SYELN
-854 TLKVTVGDKT
+854 TLMVTVDDRT
-864 FAMEEGEDFT
+864 FTMKEGVDFT
-874 LERQGADKGQIIKEA
+874 PERQGADKGQIIKDA

-895 VKFTNAALYN
+895 VKFTDAALYK

-913 LKRQMNMAFKLP
+913 LQRPMYMAFNVP
-925 AQIETLAPMAIQADH
+925 TQIETLAPIAIQADH

-1024 PDPNNPNE
+1024 PDLNNPNE

-1130 IYLKAEVDAALLDA
+1130 IYLKAEVDAVLLDA

-1200 FGAWKELKATAN
+1200 FGAWKELKASGK

-1330 TGTEEALSETTRVY
+1330 TGTEDALSETTRVY

-1371 RTQQIGLQSYPLNQG
+1371 RTQQTGLQSYPLNQG

>member
-12 FLATLSGAVWGQDGT
+12 FLATLSGAVWGQQQPSEVVLQESDKKAPVLGDGIYHVT
-27 FVLSTGTSSG
+27 GSNKKGIEIKGGTSP
-37 KGVTLKDGIIKI
+37 TIILDGIKI
-49 DGKGK
+49 EVTGAA
-54 YLIKGDGD
+54 
-62 TYHYRI
+62 I
-68 ETSGNPTITLE
+68 EVDMQAKPTF
-79 NVQLDYQGK
+79 
-88 ERALMVIKGAGLNDG
+88 
-103 AVTLI
+103 I
-108 LKGTNSFSS
+108 LKGTNTIVSEKGPAISVPLDFSTQATFKGDGLLEIKMGKADKVAIGNAGDGLGL
-117 PNTIGILHAS
+117 PHTCGNVFIEGGTIKTNGALGDFQIKSLTLKDNGVLICNKIIGDRNLEGGILFEN
-127 DDTQNNL
+127 T
-134 TVSESSTGLL
+134 T
-144 TISAPMCI
+144 
-152 GNNAGPCASVNF
+152 
-164 KGGTVYLNATGKKAI
+164 TGKM
-179 GGTSAPL
+179 
-186 YDITVENYAVLVTT
+186 Y
-200 KPFDIGGA
+200 
-208 SEFTIKNG
+208 
-216 IVYDDSRKSN
+216 
-226 PGVGIME
+226 

-238 KSPLP
+238 NSPLP
-243 SDRVGDKAVDLQG
+243 EGYVVDLTK
-256 NTLTLGSGISAELN
+256 TLTIGEGNSIYKN
-270 QIKETTGALN
+270 QVQGDLKNLN
-280 AYKVEYKSDFRTEK
+280 AYKVEYESVFTDKNS
-294 YPLPVTKYYGSDFL
+294 PLPVNNKYYGAGYTLSP
-308 LAQWNAGFEQ
+308 WEAGFEENKKSFGG
-318 TRPYNGGVLK
+318 NGDLL
-328 YAHLENT
+328 YAHTEKT

-369 LSEANLTYDDSEGFT
+369 LSEATLNYDVEGFN
-384 GYFFLGYPEELPFTA
+384 GFFSLGYPEDLPF
-399 VIDEEQFAA
+399 AA
-408 AGLTVN
+408 TVVGNIAEAGLTVN
-414 GNRVS
+414 ENQVS
-419 GNEKA
+419 GNGKA

-444 IVANVEGGTYNMEDP
+444 IVANVEGGTYDMKDP
-459 SQVRVEINPT
+459 SQVRVEIPST
-469 APYKAAGYRQDEI
+469 APYKAAGYRQDDI
-482 VKVFVSSNDWT
+482 VQVFVRSNDGI

-498 TEGYSVECNGASFPE
+498 TEGYSVECNGESFPE

-538 SKLSFEITPKKVDVK
+538 PELSFEITPKKVGVT

-585 VQLAPYTADLSNYT
+585 VQLAPYTADLSSYT
-599 EAGSYSKIYTGVKL
+599 EAGSYSKNYTGVKL
-613 LLTGSATG
+613 VLTGSATG
-621 NYYCDPDITGDLVV
+621 NYYCDPEITGDLVV

-671 KIAATNEYTAT
+671 KIAATSEYTAT
-682 YYKKIGGDWLS
+682 YYKKIGGDWLP
-693 MTSAPIHVGEYMVL
+693 MTSAPIHVGEYMVV
-707 VKGNGEL
+707 VKGNGKL

-746 QKEVMFSITDGL
+746 QKEVMFSITEGL

-797 GGTAAGNYYIAGS
+797 GGTAAEDYYIKGS
-810 VKGKVSIEAPKPEPS
+810 VTGRVSIEAPKPEPS
-825 DPEIEVPDGWTLTA
+825 DPKIDVPGWDLTDDGFVKT
-839 NGFKKVYDGQ
+839 YDGQ
-849 SYELT
+849 SYELQ
-854 TLKVTVGDKT
+854 TLKVTVDDRT
-864 FAMEEGEDFT
+864 FTMKEGVDFT
-874 LERQGADKGQIIKEA
+874 LERQGADKGQIKDA
-889 GVYTFT
+889 GVYIFT
-895 VKFTNAALYN
+895 VEFTNATLYN
-905 PAQITFTV
+905 PAKVIFTV

-940 LMPEAQ
+940 LMPELQ
-946 KGDRGLV
+946 NGTRGLV
-953 KGEAPLAVAKGQFLF
+953 SGETPLAVAKGQFLF

-974 NKCAVTVSDFAL
+974 NKCAVTVSNFAL

-1002 DAEKGKYVDYKG
+1002 DAEKGKYVDYKE

-1024 PDPNNPNE
+1024 PDQNNPNE
-1032 PGGGTVV
+1032 PGGGTVI

-1130 IYLKAEVDAALLDA
+1130 IYLKAEVDAVLLDA

-1200 FGAWKELKATAN
+1200 FGAWKELKASGK

-1232 DQAEDPETAKEAHHV
+1232 DLAEDPETAKEAHHV

-1330 TGTEEALSETTRVY
+1330 TGTEDALSETTRVY

-1371 RTQQIGLQSYPLNQG
+1371 RTQQTGLQSYPLNQG
-1386 IYVVRVG
+1386 IYVVCVG

>member
-12 FLATLSGAVWGQDGT
+12 FLATLSGAVWGQEPIEVNLGDYNDDPCWITSDGIYHVT
-27 FVLSTGTSSG
+27 GSNKKSIRIKEGTSP
-37 KGVTLKDGIIKI
+37 TIILDGIKI
-49 DGKGK
+49 EVFG
-54 YLIKGDGD
+54 
-62 TYHYRI
+62 TAI
-68 ETSGNPTITLE
+68 EVRSGGQPTF
-79 NVQLDYQGK
+79 
-88 ERALMVIKGAGLNDG
+88 
-103 AVTLI
+103 I
-108 LKGTNSFSS
+108 LKGTNTIVSEKGPAISVPHDVSTQATFQGDGLLDINMKTVNTVAIGNAYKGSETTARTCGNIIINGGTINTNGIIGRFWAVSSIDARGLTLDKDAVLICKGIVFSETS
-117 PNTIGILHAS
+117 PGDKNLKGGILFEN
-127 DDTQNNL
+127 T
-134 TVSESSTGLL
+134 TTG
-144 TISAPMCI
+144 TM
-152 GNNAGPCASVNF
+152 
-164 KGGTVYLNATGKKAI
+164 Y
-179 GGTSAPL
+179 
-186 YDITVENYAVLVTT
+186 
-200 KPFDIGGA
+200 
-208 SEFTIKNG
+208 
-216 IVYDDSRKSN
+216 
-226 PGVGIME
+226 

-238 KSPLP
+238 NSPLP
-243 SDRVGDKAVDLQG
+243 EGYVVDLTK
-256 NTLTLGSGISAELN
+256 TLTIGEGKSIYKN
-270 QIKETTGALN
+270 QVQGDLKNLN
-280 AYKVEYKSDFRTEK
+280 AYEVK
-294 YPLPVTKYYGSDFL
+294 YESVFTDKNSPLPVDNKYYGPGYT
-308 LAQWNAGFEQ
+308 LASWNAGFEQ
-318 TRPYNGGVLK
+318 QMPTNGNKDDKLF
-328 YAHLENT
+328 YAHTEKT
-335 GWFLGESYQSLT
+335 GWILGDEYCAPN
-347 SIQKENETPKG
+347 SIQKAGEIPSNVES
-358 VNTLTYQAAWY
+358 LTYQAAWY
-369 LSEANLTYDDSEGFT
+369 LREANLKYDTD
-384 GYFFLGYPEELPFTA
+384 GYKGKEFPLGYPVNAGITATTGNTTELSS
-399 VIDEEQFAA
+399 
-408 AGLTVN
+408 AGLQIKDEN
-414 GNRVS
+414 VS
-419 GNEKA
+419 STDKGA
-424 TAGKH
+424 TAGTH
-429 ELTLNYTTPDGATGK
+429 EIELAYNFPLNNAKGQ
-444 IVANVEGGTYNMEDP
+444 IVVNVEGKEFNLSDENIHIEINSPVIYNGDNQKVNLKVSYVKDGNTIEFDPREYELTYKQVVSWVSLPEQGFKNVGTYLIKIDGDAAGGRLKGTEEVEFVIKEATLTIKGGDNLYWTIGEEPHLLEGEFYLDGICGGDGYFLTVTADPVDAQELSGGQEGDYSFKYENVKIDDQNRGILDNYNYSTDVSGTLHVKKAPVTASDFDIAMGPDFTYSGISNAIALSVVYGEDNKVADPTWYTATFYQSIGNGQWAKVTEPIDAGTYKVEVTGDGTNLVAETKAVEFVINKKPLYVAAEDVVWKLGEDP
-459 SQVRVEINPT
+459 KKT
-469 APYKAAGYRQDEI
+469 
-482 VKVFVSSNDWT
+482 VKFVIREGLVSSDQTQVFVEDQTLDVST
-493 TEERI
+493 M
-498 TEGYSVECNGASFPE
+498 
-513 TGLVNAGKYT
+513 
-523 ITVKANEGSNLIGES
+523 
-538 SKLSFEITPKKVDVK
+538 TPGIH
-553 AEPLQWQLGSD
+553 E
-564 PKVEPT
+564 
-570 FRINWADVFEADIEG
+570 
-585 VQLAPYTADLSNYT
+585 NYVY
-599 EAGSYSKIYTGVKL
+599 ENVV
-613 LLTGSATG
+613 LTGS
-621 NYYCDPDITGDLVV
+621 
-635 LEAPITSFDFLI
+635 
-647 KLDEEITY
+647 
-655 FGGAVD
+655 
-661 ICLQVVYDKD
+661 
-671 KIAATNEYTAT
+671 
-682 YYKKIGGDWLS
+682 
-693 MTSAPIHVGEYMVL
+693 
-707 VKGNGEL
+707 
-714 LQDKEE
+714 
-720 KADFKITPRPL
+720 R
-731 TVSAQPIEWKQGEDT
+731 
-746 QKEVMFSITDGL
+746 
-758 LPIDAET
+758 
-765 VHVKKMSIDVSD
+765 
-777 WTPGVYED
+777 
-785 VNYSDYKGGVKL
+785 
-797 GGTAAGNYYIAGS
+797 AGNYYIAGS
-810 VKGKVSIEAPKPEPS
+810 VKGKVSIEEPKPEPS

-849 SYELT
+849 SYELN
-854 TLKVTVGDKT
+854 TLMVTVDDRT
-864 FAMEEGEDFT
+864 FTMKEGVDFT
-874 LERQGADKGQIIKEA
+874 PERQGADKGQIIKDA

-895 VKFTNAALYN
+895 VKFTDAALYK

-913 LKRQMNMAFKLP
+913 LQRPMYMAFNVP
-925 AQIETLAPMAIQADH
+925 TQIETLAPIAIQADH

-1024 PDPNNPNE
+1024 PYLNNPNE

-1130 IYLKAEVDAALLDA
+1130 IYLKAEVDAVLLDA

-1200 FGAWKELKATAN
+1200 FGAWKELKASGK

-1330 TGTEEALSETTRVY
+1330 TGTEDALSETTRVY

-1371 RTQQIGLQSYPLNQG
+1371 RTQQTGLQSYPLNQG

>member
-62 TYHYRI
+62 TYNYRI
-68 ETSGNPTITLE
+68 ETNGSPTITLE
-79 NVQLDYQGK
+79 NVRLETSKDF
-88 ERALMVIKGAGLNDG
+88 LMEINIIGG
-103 AVTLI
+103 
-108 LKGTNSFSS
+108 GTVNLELVGENVFKAKQ
-117 PNTIGILHAS
+117 IGIRNTVA
-127 DDTQNNL
+127 TNL
-134 TVSESSTGLL
+134 NILGSSTGFL

-152 GNNAGPCASVNF
+152 GNDTGVCGDVNF
-164 KGGTVYLNATGKKAI
+164 NGGTVYLNATDVAI
-179 GGTSAPL
+179 GGTPGANVV
-186 YDITVENYAVLVTT
+186 TVNENAVLVTT
-200 KPFDIGGA
+200 KKFSNIGF
-208 SEFTIKNG
+208 EIKNG

-226 PGVGIME
+226 PGVGIMK

-256 NTLTLGSGISAELN
+256 KTLTLGSGISAELN
-270 QIKETTGALN
+270 QIKETTGTLN
-280 AYKVEYKSDFRTEK
+280 AYKVEYKSEFMTEK

-347 SIQKENETPKG
+347 SIQKENETPQG
-358 VNTLTYQAAWY
+358 VKTLTYQAAWY
-369 LSEANLTYDDSEGFT
+369 LSEATLNYDVEGFN
-384 GYFFLGYPEELPFTA
+384 GFFSLGYPEGLPFTA

-414 GNRVS
+414 ENQVS
-419 GNEKA
+419 ENGTA

-429 ELTLNYTTPDGATGK
+429 ELTLNYTTPDGATGR
-444 IVANVEGGTYNMEDP
+444 IVANVEGGTYDMNDP
-459 SQVRVEINPT
+459 SQVRVVINPST

-482 VKVFVSSNDWT
+482 VQVFVSSNDWT

-513 TGLVNAGKYT
+513 TGLVNAEKYT

-538 SKLSFEITPKKVDVK
+538 PELSFEITPKKVGVT

-585 VQLAPYTADLSNYT
+585 VQLAPYTADLSSYT
-599 EAGSYSKIYTGVKL
+599 EAGSYSEIYTGVKL
-613 LLTGSATG
+613 VLTGSATG

-647 KLDEEITY
+647 ELDEEITY

-682 YYKKIGGDWLS
+682 YYKKIGGDWLP
-693 MTSAPIHVGEYMVL
+693 MTSAPIHVGEYMVV

-746 QKEVMFSITDGL
+746 QKEVMFSITEGL

-765 VHVKKMSIDVSD
+765 VYVKKMSIDVSD

-797 GGTAAGNYYIAGS
+797 GGTAAEDYYIKGS
-810 VKGKVSIEAPKPEPS
+810 VTGRVSIEAPKPEPS

-994 ANYRLQIW
+994 TNYRLQIW

-1079 AVGKITVDVVIP
+1079 AVGQITVDVVIP
-1091 DEIGTED
+1091 DEIEMDD
-1098 VKLTFRRGD
+1098 VKLVFRRGN
-1107 GAWEALTMD
+1107 GEWETLTID
-1116 EVTKKYTIKDINTH
+1116 EETQKYTIKDINTH

-1200 FGAWKELKATAN
+1200 FGAWKELKASGK

-1330 TGTEEALSETTRVY
+1330 TGTEDALSETTRVY

-1371 RTQQIGLQSYPLNQG
+1371 RTQQTGLQSYPLNQG

>member
-1 MKRKLFTFLVA
+1 MRRKLFTFLVA

-62 TYHYRI
+62 TYNYRI
-68 ETSGNPTITLE
+68 ETNGSPTITLE

-88 ERALMVIKGAGLNDG
+88 ERALMVIKGAGLNNG

-164 KGGTVYLNATGKKAI
+164 KGGTVYLNATGEKAI

-186 YDITVENYAVLVTT
+186 YDITVENDAVLVTT

-226 PGVGIME
+226 PGVGIMK

-256 NTLTLGSGISAELN
+256 KTLTLGSGISAELN

-318 TRPYNGGVLK
+318 TIPYNDGVLK

-335 GWFLGESYQSLT
+335 GWFLEKSYQSLT
-347 SIQKENETPKG
+347 SIQKEKETPQG
-358 VNTLTYQAAWY
+358 VKTLIYQAAWY
-369 LSEANLTYDDSEGFT
+369 LSEATLNYDVEGFN
-384 GYFFLGYPEELPFTA
+384 GFFSLGYPEGLPF
-399 VIDEEQFAA
+399 AA
-408 AGLTVN
+408 TVVGNIAEAGLTVN
-414 GNRVS
+414 ENQVS
-419 GNEKA
+419 GNGKA

-429 ELTLNYTTPDGATGK
+429 VLTLNYTTPDGATGK

-459 SQVRVEINPT
+459 SQVRVEINPST
-469 APYKAAGYRQDEI
+469 ALYKAAGYRQDEI
-482 VKVFVSSNDWT
+482 VQVFVSSNNWI

-513 TGLVNAGKYT
+513 TGLVNAGEYT

-538 SKLSFEITPKKVDVK
+538 SELSFEITPKKVDVK

-585 VQLAPYTADLSNYT
+585 VQLAPYTADLSSYIK
-599 EAGSYSKIYTGVKL
+599 AGSYLKNYTGVKL
-613 LLTGSATG
+613 ELTGSAAG

-661 ICLQVVYDKD
+661 FCLQVVYDKD

-682 YYKKIGGDWLS
+682 YYKKIGGDWLP
-693 MTSAPIHVGEYMVL
+693 MRSAPIHVGEYMVV

-746 QKEVMFSITDGL
+746 QKEVMFSITEGL

-797 GGTAAGNYYIAGS
+797 GGTAAENYYIKGS
-810 VKGKVSIEAPKPEPS
+810 VTGRVSIEAPKPEPS

-895 VKFTNAALYN
+895 VKFTDAALYN

-1002 DAEKGKYVDYKG
+1002 DAEKGMYVDYKG

-1144 EPNENHVYIDL
+1144 EPDENHVYIDL

-1166 DREIVENGGDV
+1166 EREIVENGGDV

-1200 FGAWKELKATAN
+1200 FGAWKELKASGK

-1232 DQAEDPETAKEAHHV
+1232 DQAEDPEAAKEAHHV

-1371 RTQQIGLQSYPLNQG
+1371 RTQQTGLQSYPLNQG
-1386 IYVVRVG
+1386 IYVVCVG

>member
-12 FLATLSGAVWGQDGT
+12 FLATLSGAVWGQKKYDKEINLSSLTKSYEIEDG
-27 FVLSTGTSSG
+27 LSYRFYGSNSH
-37 KGVTLKDGIIKI
+37 GIIVDRK
-49 DGKGK
+49 
-54 YLIKGDGD
+54 LSP
-62 TYHYRI
+62 
-68 ETSGNPTITLE
+68 EITLDGVE
-79 NVQLDYQGK
+79 ISVHGAAIILDG
-88 ERALMVIKGAGLNDG
+88 GAKP
-103 AVTLI
+103 TFI
-108 LKGTNSFSS
+108 LKGV
-117 PNTIGILHAS
+117 NTI
-127 DDTQNNL
+127 
-134 TVSESSTGLL
+134 VSEEGPAIRVARDAEGSLRTGIVFSEASTGLL
-144 TISAPMCI
+144 NIQVNNGGTAIGVKTAGQCGDITINGGTIQTNGKISNGATLDRDFTMSGNAVLI
-152 GNNAGPCASVNF
+152 TKGIDWNNAKKSIN
-164 KGGTVYLNATGKKAI
+164 GGILFENKKTG
-179 GGTSAPL
+179 TM
-186 YDITVENYAVLVTT
+186 Y
-200 KPFDIGGA
+200 
-208 SEFTIKNG
+208 
-216 IVYDDSRKSN
+216 
-226 PGVGIME
+226 

-238 KSPLP
+238 NSPLP
-243 SDRVGDKAVDLQG
+243 EGYVVDLTK
-256 NTLTLGSGISAELN
+256 TLTIGEGNSINKN
-270 QIKETTGALN
+270 QVQGDPKNLN
-280 AYKVEYKSDFRTEK
+280 AYEVK
-294 YPLPVTKYYGSDFL
+294 YESVFKDKNSPLPVDNKYYGPGYT
-308 LAQWNAGFEQ
+308 LASWNAGFEQ
-318 TRPYNGGVLK
+318 TRLYNDGVLK

-335 GWFLGESYQSLT
+335 GWFLENSYQSLT
-347 SIQKENETPKG
+347 SIQKENETPQG
-358 VNTLTYQAAWY
+358 VKTLTYQAAWY
-369 LSEANLTYDDSEGFT
+369 LREANLKYDTD
-384 GYFFLGYPEELPFTA
+384 GYKGNKFPLGYPEGLPFTA
-399 VIDEEQFAA
+399 TIDKEQFAA

-414 GNRVS
+414 GNQVS
-419 GNEKA
+419 GNGKA
-424 TAGKH
+424 TAGVY
-429 ELTLNYTTPDGATGK
+429 ELALNYTTPDGATGE
-444 IVANVEGGTYNMEDP
+444 IVANVEGGTYDMTDP
-459 SQVRVEINPT
+459 NQVRVVINPPT

-482 VKVFVSSNDWT
+482 VQVFVSSNNWI

-523 ITVKANEGSNLIGES
+523 ITVKANEGSNLIGKSPE
-538 SKLSFEITPKKVDVK
+538 LSFGITPKKVGVT

-613 LLTGSATG
+613 ELTGSATG

-647 KLDEEITY
+647 ELNEEITY

-682 YYKKIGGDWLS
+682 YYKKIGGDWLP
-693 MTSAPIHVGEYMVL
+693 MTSAPIHVGEYMVV

-746 QKEVMFSITDGL
+746 QKEVMFSITEGL

-797 GGTAAGNYYIAGS
+797 GGTAAEDYYIKGS
-810 VKGKVSIEAPKPEPS
+810 VTGRVSIEAPKPEPS
-825 DPEIEVPDGWTLTA
+825 DPKIDVPGWDLTDDGFVKT
-839 NGFKKVYDGQ
+839 YDGQ
-849 SYELT
+849 SYELQ
-854 TLKVTVGDKT
+854 TLKVTVDDKT
-864 FAMEEGEDFT
+864 FTLKEGKDFT
-874 LERQGADKGQIIKEA
+874 LERQGTDKGQIIKDA
-889 GVYTFT
+889 GVYIFT
-895 VKFTNAALYN
+895 VEFTDATLYN
-905 PAQITFTV
+905 PAQVIFTV

-940 LMPEAQ
+940 LKPELQ
-946 KGDRGLV
+946 KGKRGLV
-953 KGEAPLAVAKGQFLF
+953 SGETPLAVAKGQFLF

-974 NKCAVTVSDFAL
+974 NKCAVTVSNFAL

-1002 DAEKGKYVDYKG
+1002 DAEKGKYVDYDG
-1014 GDITIIDPEN
+1014 GDITIIDPEH

-1032 PGGGTVV
+1032 PGDGIVV

-1130 IYLKAEVDAALLDA
+1130 IYLKAEVDAVLLDA

-1200 FGAWKELKATAN
+1200 FGAWKELKASGK

-1330 TGTEEALSETTRVY
+1330 TGTEDALSETTRVY

-1371 RTQQIGLQSYPLNQG
+1371 RTQQTGLQSYPLNQG

>member
-12 FLATLSGAVWGQDGT
+12 FLATLSGAVWGQD
-27 FVLSTGTSSG
+27 VLTYEGSINQAI
-37 KGVTLKDGIIKI
+37 KVPEYFNGI
-49 DGKGK
+49 
-54 YLIKGDGD
+54 
-62 TYHYRI
+62 
-68 ETSGNPTITLE
+68 ITLE
-79 NVQLDYQGK
+79 NATITADGAAITVP
-88 ERALMVIKGAGLNDG
+88 ASANPAFVIKGKNKIDTNSGVAIKTPRGTNNTAIEFRGGGLLEINSTATNFISIGVVSGEYRSLTFQDVTIQTNG
-103 AVTLI
+103 KIGGQQAAVTLKNAVI
-108 LKGTNSFSS
+108 IADEIPVPAITRNFSGVVFTNGNKDAYMTASF
-117 PNTIGILHAS
+117 T
-127 DDTQNNL
+127 
-134 TVSESSTGLL
+134 
-144 TISAPMCI
+144 
-152 GNNAGPCASVNF
+152 
-164 KGGTVYLNATGKKAI
+164 LN
-179 GGTSAPL
+179 
-186 YDITVENYAVLVTT
+186 
-200 KPFDIGGA
+200 
-208 SEFTIKNG
+208 
-216 IVYDDSRKSN
+216 
-226 PGVGIME
+226 
-233 GDVTL
+233 
-238 KSPLP
+238 SPLP
-243 SDRVGDKAVDLQG
+243 EGYVINLNHKLTIGEG
-256 NTLTLGSGISAELN
+256 NSINKNQVEGGLTN
-270 QIKETTGALN
+270 LN
-280 AYKVEYKSDFRTEK
+280 AYEVK
-294 YPLPVTKYYGSDFL
+294 YESVFTDKNSPLPVDNKYYGPGYT
-308 LAQWNAGFEQ
+308 LASWNAGFEQ
-318 TRPYNGGVLK
+318 QMPTNGNKDDKLF
-328 YAHLENT
+328 YAHTEKT
-335 GWFLGESYQSLT
+335 GWILGDEYCAPN
-347 SIQKENETPKG
+347 SIQKAGEIPSNVES
-358 VNTLTYQAAWY
+358 LTYQAAWY
-369 LSEANLTYDDSEGFT
+369 LREANLKYDTD
-384 GYFFLGYPEELPFTA
+384 GYKGNKFPLGYPEGEVFYVDVASHPD
-399 VIDEEQFAA
+399 IDKFAPADLTINGTTVSDGPA
-408 AGLTVN
+408 APKAGSYEIAFQYEDL
-414 GNRVS
+414 S
-419 GNEKA
+419 NE
-424 TAGKH
+424 
-429 ELTLNYTTPDGATGK
+429 TGK
-444 IVANVEGGTYNMEDP
+444 IKVNVESKEIDLSDENIHIKINSPVTYNGDNQKVNLKVSYVKDGNTIEFNPTEYKLTYKQVISWVSLPEQGFKNVGTYLIKIDGDAVGGRLKGTRE
-459 SQVRVEINPT
+459 VE
-469 APYKAAGYRQDEI
+469 
-482 VKVFVSSNDWT
+482 FVIKEATLTIKGGDNLYWT
-493 TEERI
+493 
-498 TEGYSVECNGASFPE
+498 
-513 TGLVNAGKYT
+513 
-523 ITVKANEGSNLIGES
+523 IGE
-538 SKLSFEITPKKVDVK
+538 
-553 AEPLQWQLGSD
+553 EPHLLEGKFYLDGICGSD
-564 PKVEPT
+564 GNFLTV
-570 FRINWADVFEADIEG
+570 
-585 VQLAPYTADLSNYT
+585 TADLVDAQELSGGKEDDYSFQYQNVKIDDQGQGILRNYNYSTDVSGILHVKKAPVTASDFDIAMGPDFTYSGISNAIALSVVYGEDNKVADPTWYT
-599 EAGSYSKIYTGVKL
+599 ATFYQSIGNGQWAKVTEPIDVGTYKVEVTGDGTNLVAETKDVEFVINKKPLYVAAEDVVWKL
-613 LLTGSATG
+613 GEDPKKTVAFVITNGLVSSDRTQVFVENQTLDVSTMTPGIHENHVYENVVLTGS
-621 NYYCDPDITGDLVV
+621 
-635 LEAPITSFDFLI
+635 
-647 KLDEEITY
+647 K
-655 FGGAVD
+655 
-661 ICLQVVYDKD
+661 
-671 KIAATNEYTAT
+671 
-682 YYKKIGGDWLS
+682 
-693 MTSAPIHVGEYMVL
+693 
-707 VKGNGEL
+707 
-714 LQDKEE
+714 
-720 KADFKITPRPL
+720 
-731 TVSAQPIEWKQGEDT
+731 
-746 QKEVMFSITDGL
+746 
-758 LPIDAET
+758 
-765 VHVKKMSIDVSD
+765 
-777 WTPGVYED
+777 
-785 VNYSDYKGGVKL
+785 
-797 GGTAAGNYYIAGS
+797 AGNYYIAGS
-810 VKGKVSIEAPKPEPS
+810 VKGKVSIEEPKPEPS

-849 SYELT
+849 SYELQ
-854 TLKVTVGDKT
+854 TLEVTVGDKT
-864 FAMEEGEDFT
+864 FAMEEGKDFT
-874 LERQGADKGQIIKEA
+874 LERQGADKGKVIKDA

-895 VKFTNAALYN
+895 VKFTDAALYK
-905 PAQITFTV
+905 PAPITFTV
-913 LKRQMNMAFKLP
+913 LQRPMYMAFNVP
-925 AQIETLAPMAIQADH
+925 TQIETLAPIAIQADH
-940 LMPEAQ
+940 LMPEVQ

-1002 DAEKGKYVDYKG
+1002 DAEKGKYVDYDG
-1014 GDITIIDPEN
+1014 GDITIIDPEH

-1032 PGGGTVV
+1032 PGDGIVV

-1130 IYLKAEVDAALLDA
+1130 IYLKAEVDAVLLDA

-1200 FGAWKELKATAN
+1200 FGAWKELKASGK

-1330 TGTEEALSETTRVY
+1330 TGTEDALSETIRVY